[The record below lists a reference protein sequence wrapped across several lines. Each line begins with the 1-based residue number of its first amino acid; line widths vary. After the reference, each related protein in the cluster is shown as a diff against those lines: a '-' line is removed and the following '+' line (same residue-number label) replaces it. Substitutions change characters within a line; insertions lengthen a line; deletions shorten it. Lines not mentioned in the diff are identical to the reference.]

1 MKRFFNTIMII
12 SACMVLAISCKEEDN
27 VVSEFSIDK
36 TEIAIGADGGS
47 ELLEIKGNVKW
58 QGTSESSW
66 LKFSPSNG
74 EGSAICEVL
83 VDSSVVAEPREG
95 VITFMAA
102 GQTSATTVKV
112 MQMGYAKGIF
122 VSEEDRAISVE
133 NSAKLEERFFEVTMM
148 ANVNF
153 DVQVNNL
160 PAEDGT
166 VSDKEWLTYKKETPN
181 YEYGDRPRLLK
192 LHFDWD
198 VNMSETAR
206 TAEVI
211 ITPQETSDTEGDG
224 AVKLIVTQKA
234 APVITDDR
242 AGDSLAILSIY
253 SSMNGL
259 FAWDASEN
267 MRYWKGVELWE
278 TTDKYIKI
286 EADGTIN
293 YSAPVPKELVGR
305 LKSVE
310 FTLFETEESLPY
322 QVKYLKTAESIT
334 FSGNSNTFLKN
345 IVLGNEICDLV
356 KYGNLRKLT
365 VRAYGLVGLPAN
377 FTEFGKTLISL
388 DLSSNNFEVM
398 GKSGSTINGVK
409 VLGIESITRE
419 NFPHLRNLYLNK
431 INRYDTTKD
440 LSAYTDKK
448 DEKLGFRWTTGFGA
462 GFLTPAE
469 GYNNSYFKELLKWE
483 ELECLSLS
491 LNMLD
496 GQLPSDAEVKQLLG
510 ADKVYTESYIQNAAY
525 KDTIS
530 IQDAEKYLLANGG
543 APRVWPKMKS
553 LSLNLNFMTGQLPDW
568 ILYHPY
574 LTFWDPFTMI
584 FQQELSTTAS
594 KAKNTKGEVITTFSN
609 EPTNLS
615 NYGVEDDG
623 ITRKMSYYEMYP
635 KRKPQITD
643 ESEEGN

>member
-1 MKRFFNTIMII
+1 MKRFLNIIMVI
-12 SACMVLAISCKEEDN
+12 SACMVLAVSCKEEDN

-36 TEIAIGADGGS
+36 TEIAVGADGGS

-74 EGSAICEVL
+74 EGAATCEVL

-102 GQTSATTVKV
+102 GQTTATTVKV

-122 VSEEDRAISVE
+122 VSEEDRTISLE

-153 DVQVNNL
+153 DVRVNNL
-160 PAEDGT
+160 PDEDGT
-166 VSDKEWLTYKKETPN
+166 VSDKEWLKYKKETPN
-181 YEYGDRPRLLK
+181 YDYGDRPRLLK

-198 VNMSETAR
+198 VNMAEKAR

-211 ITPQETSDTEGDG
+211 ITPHETSDTEGDG
-224 AVKLIVTQKA
+224 SIKLVVTQKP

-242 AGDSLAILSIY
+242 AGDSLALLSIY
-253 SSMNGL
+253 SSMNSI
-259 FAWDASEN
+259 FTWDASEN

-293 YSAPVPKELVGR
+293 YSAPVPEDLIGR

-310 FTLFETEESLPY
+310 FIAFETKKSLPY

-334 FSGNSNTFLKN
+334 FSGNSNTFLKD
-345 IVLGNEICDLV
+345 IVLGNEICELAQ
-356 KYGNLRKLT
+356 YGHLRNLAI
-365 VRAYGLVGLPAN
+365 RAYGLVGLPEN
-377 FTEFGKTLISL
+377 FTEFGKTLVSL

-419 NFPHLRNLYLNK
+419 NFPYLRSLYLNK

-440 LSAYTDKK
+440 LSAYKGK
-448 DEKLGFRWTTGFGA
+448 DDKLGFRWTTGYGGD
-462 GFLTPAE
+462 GFPGPSD
-469 GYNNSYFKELLKWE
+469 GYDNTYFKELLQWE
-483 ELECLSLS
+483 NLEYLSLS

-496 GQLPSDAEVKQLLG
+496 GELPSDQDLLNLG
-510 ADKVYTESYIQNAAY
+510 IKPYTDVDINNAAN
-525 KDTIS
+525 KDTIE
-530 IQDAEKYLLANGG
+530 DAKKYLIG
-543 APRVWPKMKS
+543 APKVWPRMKK
-553 LSLNLNFMTGQLPDW
+553 LSLNLNFLTGELPDW

-574 LTFWDPFTMI
+574 LSFWDPFTMI
-584 FQQELSTTAS
+584 FQQELSTTSS
-594 KAKNTKGEVITTFSN
+594 KAKNTKGEVITKFSN

-615 NYGVEDDG
+615 NYGG
-623 ITRKMSYYEMYP
+623 KTSYYEMYP

>member
-1 MKRFFNTIMII
+1 MKRFLNIIMVI
-12 SACMVLAISCKEEDN
+12 SACMVLAVSCKEEDN

-36 TEIAIGADGGS
+36 TEIAVGADGGS

-74 EGSAICEVL
+74 EGAATCEVL

-102 GQTSATTVKV
+102 GQTTATTVKV

-122 VSEEDRAISVE
+122 VSEEDRTISLE

-153 DVQVNNL
+153 DVRVNNL
-160 PAEDGT
+160 PDEDGT
-166 VSDKEWLTYKKETPN
+166 VSDKEWLKYKKETPN
-181 YEYGDRPRLLK
+181 YDYGDRPRLLK

-198 VNMSETAR
+198 VNMAEKAR

-211 ITPQETSDTEGDG
+211 ITPHETSDTEGDG
-224 AVKLIVTQKA
+224 SIKLVVTQKP

-242 AGDSLAILSIY
+242 AGDSLALLSIY
-253 SSMNGL
+253 SSMNGI
-259 FAWDASEN
+259 FTWDASEN

-293 YSAPVPKELVGR
+293 YSAPVPEDLIGR

-310 FTLFETEESLPY
+310 FIAFETKKSLPY

-334 FSGNSNTFLKN
+334 FSGNSNTFLKD
-345 IVLGNEICDLV
+345 IVLGNEICELAQ
-356 KYGNLRKLT
+356 YGHLRNLAI
-365 VRAYGLVGLPAN
+365 RAYGLVGLPEN
-377 FTEFGKTLISL
+377 FTEFGKTLVSL

-419 NFPHLRNLYLNK
+419 NFPYLRSLYLNK

-440 LSAYTDKK
+440 LSAYKGK
-448 DEKLGFRWTTGFGA
+448 DDKLGFRWTTGYGGD
-462 GFLTPAE
+462 GFPGPSD
-469 GYNNSYFKELLKWE
+469 GYDNTYFKELLQWE
-483 ELECLSLS
+483 NLEYLSLS

-496 GQLPSDAEVKQLLG
+496 GELPSDKDLLDLG
-510 ADKVYTESYIQNAAY
+510 IKPYTDVDINNAAN
-525 KDTIS
+525 KDTIE
-530 IQDAEKYLLANGG
+530 DAKKYLIG
-543 APRVWPKMKS
+543 APKVWPRMKK
-553 LSLNLNFMTGQLPDW
+553 LSLNLNFLTGELPDW

-574 LTFWDPFTMI
+574 LSFWDPFTMI
-584 FQQELSTTAS
+584 FQQELSTTSS
-594 KAKNTKGEVITTFSN
+594 KAKNTKGEVITKFSN

-615 NYGVEDDG
+615 NYGG
-623 ITRKMSYYEMYP
+623 KTSYYEMYP

>member
-1 MKRFFNTIMII
+1 MKRFLNIIMVI
-12 SACMVLAISCKEEDN
+12 SACMVLAVSCKEEDN

-36 TEIAIGADGGS
+36 TEIAVGADGGS

-74 EGSAICEVL
+74 EGAATCEVL

-102 GQTSATTVKV
+102 GQTTATTVKV
-112 MQMGYAKGIF
+112 MQMGYAKGVF
-122 VSEEDRAISVE
+122 VSEEDRTISVE

-153 DVQVNNL
+153 DVRVNNL

-166 VSDKEWLTYKKETPN
+166 VSDKEWLKYKKETPN
-181 YEYGDRPRLLK
+181 YDYGDRPRLLK
-192 LHFDWD
+192 LHFDWEI
-198 VNMSETAR
+198 NMTEKAR

-224 AVKLIVTQKA
+224 TIKLVVTQKP

-242 AGDSLAILSIY
+242 AGDSLALLSIY
-253 SSMNGL
+253 SSMNGI
-259 FAWDASEN
+259 FTWDASEN
-267 MRYWKGVELWE
+267 MRYWEGVELWE
-278 TTDKYIKI
+278 ATDKYIKLNP
-286 EADGTIN
+286 ADKTID
-293 YSAPVPKELVGR
+293 YSAPVPKELIGR

-310 FTLFETEESLPY
+310 FIAFETKESLPY

-334 FSGNSNTFLKN
+334 FSGNSNTFLKD
-345 IVLGNEICDLV
+345 IVLGNEICELV
-356 KYGNLRKLT
+356 KYGNLRKLAIC
-365 VRAYGLVGLPAN
+365 AYGLVGLPEN
-377 FTEFGKTLISL
+377 FTELGNTLISL
-388 DLSSNNFEVM
+388 DLGSNNFEVM
-398 GKSGSTINGVK
+398 GEGGTTIDGVK
-409 VLGIESITRE
+409 VIGIESITKD
-419 NFPHLRNLYLNK
+419 NFPYLRKLDLTK

-440 LSAYTDKK
+440 LSAYKGK
-448 DEKLGFRWTTGFGA
+448 DDKLGFRWTTGYGGD
-462 GFLTPAE
+462 GFPGPSD
-469 GYNNSYFKELLKWE
+469 GYDNTYFKELLQWE
-483 ELECLSLS
+483 NLEYLSLS

-496 GQLPSDAEVKQLLG
+496 GELPSDQDLLDLG
-510 ADKVYTESYIQNAAY
+510 IEAYTGDDIDNAAN
-525 KDTIS
+525 KDTIGNE
-530 IQDAEKYLLANGG
+530 IARGYLIG
-543 APRVWPKMKS
+543 APKVWPRMKK
-553 LSLNLNFMTGQLPDW
+553 LSLNLNFLNGKLPDW

-574 LTFWDPFTMI
+574 LSFWDPFTMI
-584 FQQELSTTAS
+584 FQQELSTTSS
-594 KAKNTKGEVITTFSN
+594 KAKNTKGEVITKFSN

-615 NYGVEDDG
+615 NYGFEDDG

>member
-1 MKRFFNTIMII
+1 MKRFLNIIMVI
-12 SACMVLAISCKEEDN
+12 SACMVLAVSCKEEDN

-36 TEIAIGADGGS
+36 TEIAVGADGGS

-58 QGTSESSW
+58 QGTSECSW

-74 EGSAICEVL
+74 EGAATCEVL

-102 GQTSATTVKV
+102 GQTTATTVKV

-122 VSEEDRAISVE
+122 VSEEDRTISLE

-153 DVQVNNL
+153 DVRVHNL

-166 VSDKEWLTYKKETPN
+166 VSDKEWLKYKKETPN
-181 YEYGDRPRLLK
+181 YDYGDRPRLLK

-198 VNMSETAR
+198 VNMTEKAR

-211 ITPQETSDTEGDG
+211 ITPHETSDTEGDG
-224 AVKLIVTQKA
+224 SIKLVVTQKP

-242 AGDSLAILSIY
+242 AGDSLALLSIY

-278 TTDKYIKI
+278 ATDKYIKI

-293 YSAPVPKELVGR
+293 YSASVPKDLIGR

-310 FTLFETEESLPY
+310 FIAFETKESLPY

-334 FSGNSNTFLKN
+334 FSGNSNTFLKD
-345 IVLGNEICDLV
+345 IVLGNEICELV
-356 KYGNLRKLT
+356 KYGNLRNLAI
-365 VRAYGLVGLPAN
+365 RAYGLVGLPEN
-377 FTEFGKTLISL
+377 FTEFGKTLVSL
-388 DLSSNNFEVM
+388 DLGSNNFEVM
-398 GKSGSTINGVK
+398 GKGGTTIDGVK
-409 VLGIESITRE
+409 VIGIESITQY
-419 NFPHLRNLYLNK
+419 NFPYLRKLDLTK
-431 INRYDTTKD
+431 VNRYDTTKD
-440 LSAYTDKK
+440 LSAYKGK
-448 DEKLGFRWTTGFGA
+448 DDKLGFRWTTGYGD
-462 GFLTPAE
+462 GFPE
-469 GYNNSYFKELLKWE
+469 PSDGYDNTYFTELLKWE
-483 ELECLSLS
+483 NLEYLSLS

-496 GQLPSDAEVKQLLG
+496 GELPSDQDLLDLG
-510 ADKVYTESYIQNAAY
+510 IEAYTGDDIDNAAN
-525 KDTIS
+525 KDTIGNE
-530 IQDAEKYLLANGG
+530 IARDYLIG
-543 APRVWPKMKS
+543 APKVWPRMKK
-553 LSLNLNFMTGQLPDW
+553 LSLNLNFLNGKLPDW

-574 LTFWDPFTMI
+574 LSFWDPFTMI
-584 FQQELSTTAS
+584 FQQELSTTSS
-594 KAKNTKGEVITTFSN
+594 KAKNTKGEVITKFIN

-615 NYGVEDDG
+615 NYGLDEDG
-623 ITRKMSYYEMYP
+623 KPKTSYYEMYP
-635 KRKPQITD
+635 LRKPQITD

>member
-1 MKRFFNTIMII
+1 MKRFLNIIMVI
-12 SACMVLAISCKEEDN
+12 SACMVLAVSCKEEDN

-36 TEIAIGADGGS
+36 TEIAVGADGGS

-58 QGTSESSW
+58 QGTSECSW

-74 EGSAICEVL
+74 EGAATCEVL

-102 GQTSATTVKV
+102 GQTTATTVKV

-122 VSEEDRAISVE
+122 VSEEDRTISVE

-153 DVQVNNL
+153 DVRVNNL

-166 VSDKEWLTYKKETPN
+166 VSDKEWLKYKKETPN
-181 YEYGDRPRLLK
+181 YDYGDRPRLLK
-192 LHFDWD
+192 LHFDWEI
-198 VNMSETAR
+198 NMTEKAR

-224 AVKLIVTQKA
+224 TIKLVVTQKP

-242 AGDSLAILSIY
+242 AGDSLALLSIY
-253 SSMNGL
+253 SSMNGI
-259 FAWDASEN
+259 FTWDASEN

-278 TTDKYIKI
+278 ATDKCIKI
-286 EADGTIN
+286 EANGTIN
-293 YSAPVPKELVGR
+293 YSAPVSEDLIGR

-310 FTLFETEESLPY
+310 FIAFETKESLPY

-334 FSGNSNTFLKN
+334 FSGNSNTFLKD
-345 IVLGNEICDLV
+345 IVLGNEICELAE
-356 KYGNLRKLT
+356 YGNLRNLAI
-365 VRAYGLVGLPAN
+365 RAYGLVGLPEN
-377 FTEFGKTLISL
+377 FTEFGKTLVSL

-409 VLGIESITRE
+409 VLGIESITRK
-419 NFPHLRNLYLNK
+419 NFPHLRSLYLNK

-440 LSAYTDKK
+440 LSAYKGK
-448 DEKLGFRWTTGFGA
+448 DDKLGFRWTTGYGGDEFPG
-462 GFLTPAE
+462 PSD
-469 GYNNSYFKELLKWE
+469 GYDNTYFKELLQWE
-483 ELECLSLS
+483 NLEYLSLS

-496 GQLPSDAEVKQLLG
+496 GELPLDQDLLDLG
-510 ADKVYTESYIQNAAY
+510 IKPYTDVDIENAAN
-525 KDTIS
+525 KDTIE
-530 IQDAEKYLLANGG
+530 DAKEYLIG
-543 APRVWPKMKS
+543 APKVWPRMKK
-553 LSLNLNFMTGQLPDW
+553 LSLNLNFMTGKLPDW

-574 LTFWDPFTMI
+574 LSFWDPFTMI
-584 FQQELSTTAS
+584 FQQELSTTSS
-594 KAKNTKGEVITTFSN
+594 KAKNTKGEVITKFSN

-615 NYGVEDDG
+615 NYGFEDDG
-623 ITRKMSYYEMYP
+623 ITRKKSYYEMYP

>member
-1 MKRFFNTIMII
+1 MKRFLNIIMVI
-12 SACMVLAISCKEEDN
+12 SACMVLAVSCKEEDN

-36 TEIAIGADGGS
+36 TEIAVGADGGS

-74 EGSAICEVL
+74 EGAATCEVL

-102 GQTSATTVKV
+102 GQTTATTVKV

-122 VSEEDRAISVE
+122 VSEEDRTISLE

-153 DVQVNNL
+153 DVRVNNL
-160 PAEDGT
+160 PDEDGT
-166 VSDKEWLTYKKETPN
+166 VSDKEWLKYKKETPN
-181 YEYGDRPRLLK
+181 YDYGDRPRLLK

-198 VNMSETAR
+198 VNMAEKAR

-211 ITPQETSDTEGDG
+211 ITPHETSDTEGDG
-224 AVKLIVTQKA
+224 SIKLVVTQKP

-242 AGDSLAILSIY
+242 AGDSLALLSIY
-253 SSMNGL
+253 SSMNGI
-259 FAWDASEN
+259 FTWDASEN

-293 YSAPVPKELVGR
+293 YSAPVPEDLIGR

-310 FTLFETEESLPY
+310 FIAFETKESLPC

-356 KYGNLRKLT
+356 KYGNLRNLAIC
-365 VRAYGLVGLPAN
+365 AYGLVGLPEN
-377 FTEFGKTLISL
+377 FTELGNTLISL
-388 DLSSNNFEVM
+388 DLGSNNFEVM
-398 GKSGSTINGVK
+398 GKGGTTIDGVK
-409 VLGIESITRE
+409 VIGIESITQD
-419 NFPHLRNLYLNK
+419 NFPYLRKLDLTK

-440 LSAYTDKK
+440 LSAYKGK
-448 DEKLGFRWTTGFGA
+448 DDKLGFRWTTGYGD
-462 GFLTPAE
+462 GFPE
-469 GYNNSYFKELLKWE
+469 PSDGYDNTYFTELLKWE
-483 ELECLSLS
+483 NLEYLSLS

-496 GQLPSDAEVKQLLG
+496 GELPSDQDLLDLG
-510 ADKVYTESYIQNAAY
+510 IEAYTDIDIKNAAN
-525 KDTIS
+525 KDTIE
-530 IQDAEKYLLANGG
+530 DAKTYLIG
-543 APRVWPKMKS
+543 APKVWPRMKK
-553 LSLNLNFMTGQLPDW
+553 LSLNLNFLNGKLPDW

-574 LTFWDPFTMI
+574 LSFWDPFTMI

-594 KAKNTKGEVITTFSN
+594 KAKNTKGEVITKFSN

-615 NYGVEDDG
+615 NYGFEDDG

>member
-1 MKRFFNTIMII
+1 MKRFLNIIMVI
-12 SACMVLAISCKEEDN
+12 SACMVLAVSCKEEDN

-36 TEIAIGADGGS
+36 TEIAVGADGGS

-74 EGSAICEVL
+74 EGAATCEVL

-102 GQTSATTVKV
+102 GQTTATTVKV

-122 VSEEDRAISVE
+122 VSEEDRTISVE

-153 DVQVNNL
+153 DVRVNNL

-166 VSDKEWLTYKKETPN
+166 VSDKEWLKYKKETPN
-181 YEYGDRPRLLK
+181 YDYGDRPRLLK
-192 LHFDWD
+192 LHFDWEI
-198 VNMSETAR
+198 NMTEKAR

-224 AVKLIVTQKA
+224 TIKLVVTQKP

-242 AGDSLAILSIY
+242 AGDSLALLSIY
-253 SSMNGL
+253 SSMNGI
-259 FAWDASEN
+259 FTWDASEN

-278 TTDKYIKI
+278 ATDKYIKI

-293 YSAPVPKELVGR
+293 YSAPVPEDLIGR

-310 FTLFETEESLPY
+310 FIAFETKESLPY

-334 FSGNSNTFLKN
+334 FSGNSNTFLKD
-345 IVLGNEICDLV
+345 IVLGNEICELAQ
-356 KYGNLRKLT
+356 YGHLRNLAI
-365 VRAYGLVGLPAN
+365 RAYGLVGLPEN
-377 FTEFGKTLISL
+377 FTEFGKTLVSL

-419 NFPHLRNLYLNK
+419 NFPHLRSLYLNK

-440 LSAYTDKK
+440 LSAYKGK
-448 DEKLGFRWTTGFGA
+448 DDKLGFRWTTGYGGD
-462 GFLTPAE
+462 GFPGPSD
-469 GYNNSYFKELLKWE
+469 GYDNTYFKELLQWE
-483 ELECLSLS
+483 NLEYLSLS

-496 GQLPSDAEVKQLLG
+496 GELPSDQDLLDLG
-510 ADKVYTESYIQNAAY
+510 IKPYTDVDINNAAN
-525 KDTIS
+525 KDTIE
-530 IQDAEKYLLANGG
+530 DAKEYLLKDGG
-543 APRVWPKMKS
+543 APKVWPRMKK
-553 LSLNLNFMTGQLPDW
+553 LSLNLNFMTGKLPDW

-574 LTFWDPFTMI
+574 LSFWDPFTMI
-584 FQQELSTTAS
+584 FQQELSTTSS
-594 KAKNTKGEVITTFSN
+594 KAKNTKGEVITKFSN

-615 NYGVEDDG
+615 NYGFEDNG
-623 ITRKMSYYEMYP
+623 ITRKKSYYEMYP

>member
-1 MKRFFNTIMII
+1 MKRFLNIIMVI
-12 SACMVLAISCKEEDN
+12 SACMVLAVSCKEEDN

-36 TEIAIGADGGS
+36 TEIAVGADGGS

-58 QGTSESSW
+58 QGTSECSW

-74 EGSAICEVL
+74 EGAATCEVL

-102 GQTSATTVKV
+102 GQTTATTVKV

-122 VSEEDRAISVE
+122 VSEEDRTISVE

-153 DVQVNNL
+153 DVRVNNL

-166 VSDKEWLTYKKETPN
+166 VSDKEWLKYKKETPN
-181 YEYGDRPRLLK
+181 YDYGDRPRLLK
-192 LHFDWD
+192 LHFDWEI
-198 VNMSETAR
+198 NMTEKAR

-211 ITPQETSDTEGDG
+211 ITPQETSDTEGNG
-224 AVKLIVTQKA
+224 AIKLVVTQKP

-242 AGDSLAILSIY
+242 AGDSLALLSIY
-253 SSMNGL
+253 SSMNGI
-259 FAWDASEN
+259 FTWDASEN

-278 TTDKYIKI
+278 ATDKYIEI
-286 EADGTIN
+286 EEDGTIN
-293 YSAPVPKELVGR
+293 YSASVPKDLIGR

-310 FTLFETEESLPY
+310 FIAFETKDSLPY

-334 FSGNSNTFLKN
+334 FSGNSNTFLKD
-345 IVLGNEICDLV
+345 IVLGNEICELV
-356 KYGNLRKLT
+356 KYGHLRNLAI
-365 VRAYGLVGLPAN
+365 RAYGLVGLPEN
-377 FTEFGKTLISL
+377 FTEFGKTLVSL

-409 VLGIESITRE
+409 VLGIESITQE
-419 NFPHLRNLYLNK
+419 NFPHLRSLYLNK

-440 LSAYTDKK
+440 LSAYKRK
-448 DEKLGFRWTTGFGA
+448 DDKLGFRWTTGYGGD
-462 GFLTPAE
+462 GFPGPSD
-469 GYNNSYFKELLKWE
+469 GYDNTYFKELLQWE
-483 ELECLSLS
+483 NLEYLSLS

-496 GQLPSDAEVKQLLG
+496 GELPSDQDLLDLGIEPYEAE
-510 ADKVYTESYIQNAAY
+510 DINNAANE
-525 KDTIS
+525 DTIGNE
-530 IQDAEKYLLANGG
+530 IARDYLIG
-543 APRVWPKMKS
+543 APKVWPRMKK
-553 LSLNLNFMTGQLPDW
+553 LSLNLNFMTGKLPDW

-574 LTFWDPFTMI
+574 LSFWDPFTMI
-584 FQQELSTTAS
+584 FQQELSTTSS
-594 KAKNTKGEVITTFSN
+594 KAKNTKGEVITKFSN

-615 NYGVEDDG
+615 NYGLDEEG
-623 ITRKMSYYEMYP
+623 KPKTSYYEMYP
-635 KRKPQITD
+635 LRKPQITD

>member
-1 MKRFFNTIMII
+1 MKRFLNIIMVI
-12 SACMVLAISCKEEDN
+12 SACMVLAVSCKEEDN

-36 TEIAIGADGGS
+36 TEIAVGADGGS

-74 EGSAICEVL
+74 EGAATCEVL

-102 GQTSATTVKV
+102 GQTTATTVKV
-112 MQMGYAKGIF
+112 MQMGYAKGVF
-122 VSEEDRAISVE
+122 VSEEDRTISVE

-153 DVQVNNL
+153 DVRVNNL

-166 VSDKEWLTYKKETPN
+166 VSDKEWLKYKKETPN
-181 YEYGDRPRLLK
+181 YDYGDRPRLLK
-192 LHFDWD
+192 LHFDWEI
-198 VNMSETAR
+198 NMTEKAR

-224 AVKLIVTQKA
+224 TIKLVVTQKP

-242 AGDSLAILSIY
+242 AGDSLALLSIY
-253 SSMNGL
+253 SSMNGI
-259 FAWDASEN
+259 FTWDASEN

-278 TTDKYIKI
+278 ATDKYI
-286 EADGTIN
+286 ELNPADGTIN
-293 YSAPVPKELVGR
+293 YSAPVPEDLIGR

-310 FTLFETEESLPY
+310 FIAFETKKSLPY

-334 FSGNSNTFLKN
+334 FSGNSNTFLKD
-345 IVLGNEICDLV
+345 IVLGNEICELV
-356 KYGNLRKLT
+356 QYGHLRNLAI
-365 VRAYGLVGLPAN
+365 RAYGLVGLPEN
-377 FTEFGKTLISL
+377 FTEFGKTLVSL

-419 NFPHLRNLYLNK
+419 NFPYLRNLYLNK

-440 LSAYTDKK
+440 LSAYKGK
-448 DEKLGFRWTTGFGA
+448 DDKLGFRWTTGYGGD
-462 GFLTPAE
+462 GFPGPSD
-469 GYNNSYFKELLKWE
+469 GYDNTYFKELLQWE
-483 ELECLSLS
+483 NLEYLSLS

-496 GQLPSDAEVKQLLG
+496 GELPSDEELRQLLG
-510 ADKVYTESYIQNAAY
+510 DKVVYEEADIAEY
-525 KDTIS
+525 KDSIS
-530 IQDAEKYLLANGG
+530 IEDANKYLLKDGG
-543 APRVWPKMKS
+543 APKVWPRMKK
-553 LSLNLNFMTGQLPDW
+553 LSLNLNFMTGKLPDW

-574 LTFWDPFTMI
+574 LSFWDPFTMI
-584 FQQELSTTAS
+584 FQQELSTTSS
-594 KAKNTKGEVITTFSN
+594 KAKNTKGEVITKFSN

-615 NYGVEDDG
+615 NYGFEDDG

>member
-1 MKRFFNTIMII
+1 MKRFLNIIMVI
-12 SACMVLAISCKEEDN
+12 SACMVLAVSCKEEDN

-36 TEIAIGADGGS
+36 TEIAVGADGGS

-74 EGSAICEVL
+74 EGAATCEVL

-102 GQTSATTVKV
+102 GQTTATTVKV

-122 VSEEDRAISVE
+122 VSEEDRTISLE

-153 DVQVNNL
+153 DVRVNNL
-160 PAEDGT
+160 PDEDGT
-166 VSDKEWLTYKKETPN
+166 VSDKEWLKYKKETPN
-181 YEYGDRPRLLK
+181 YDYGDRPRLLK

-198 VNMSETAR
+198 VNMAEKAR

-211 ITPQETSDTEGDG
+211 ITPHETSDTEGDG
-224 AVKLIVTQKA
+224 SIKLVVTQKP

-242 AGDSLAILSIY
+242 AGDSLALLSIY

-278 TTDKYIKI
+278 ATDKYIKI

-293 YSAPVPKELVGR
+293 YSASVPKDLIGR

-310 FTLFETEESLPY
+310 FIAFETKESLPY

-334 FSGNSNTFLKN
+334 FSGNSNTFLKD
-345 IVLGNEICDLV
+345 IVLGNEICELV
-356 KYGNLRKLT
+356 KYGNLRKLAI
-365 VRAYGLVGLPAN
+365 RAYGLVGLPEN
-377 FTEFGKTLISL
+377 FTELGNTLISL
-388 DLSSNNFEVM
+388 DLGSNNFEVM
-398 GKSGSTINGVK
+398 GEAGTTIDGVK
-409 VLGIESITRE
+409 VIGIESITQD
-419 NFPHLRNLYLNK
+419 NFPYLRKLDLTK
-431 INRYDTTKD
+431 VNRYDTTKD
-440 LSAYTDKK
+440 LSAYKGK
-448 DEKLGFRWTTGFGA
+448 DDKLGFRWTTGYGD
-462 GFLTPAE
+462 GFPKSAD
-469 GYNNSYFKELLKWE
+469 GYNDTYFKKLLQWE
-483 ELECLSLS
+483 NLEYLSLS

-496 GQLPSDAEVKQLLG
+496 GELPSDQDLLDLG
-510 ADKVYTESYIQNAAY
+510 IKPYTEDDINNAAN
-525 KDTIS
+525 KDTIGNE
-530 IQDAEKYLLANGG
+530 IARGYLIG
-543 APRVWPKMKS
+543 APKVWPRMKK
-553 LSLNLNFMTGQLPDW
+553 LSLNLNFMNGKLPDW

-574 LTFWDPFTMI
+574 LSFWDPFTMI
-584 FQQELSTTAS
+584 FQQELSTTSS
-594 KAKNTKGEVITTFSN
+594 KAKNTKGEVITKFSN

-615 NYGVEDDG
+615 NYGEG
-623 ITRKMSYYEMYP
+623 KTSYYEMYP

>member
-1 MKRFFNTIMII
+1 MKRFLNIIMVI
-12 SACMVLAISCKEEDN
+12 SACMVLAVSCKEEDN

-36 TEIAIGADGGS
+36 TEIAVGADGGS

-74 EGSAICEVL
+74 EGAATCEVL

-102 GQTSATTVKV
+102 GQTTATTVKV

-122 VSEEDRAISVE
+122 VSEEDRTISLE

-153 DVQVNNL
+153 DVRVNNL
-160 PAEDGT
+160 PDEDGT
-166 VSDKEWLTYKKETPN
+166 VSDKEWLKYKKETPN
-181 YEYGDRPRLLK
+181 YDYGDRPRLLK

-198 VNMSETAR
+198 VNMAEKAR

-211 ITPQETSDTEGDG
+211 ITPHETSDTEGDG
-224 AVKLIVTQKA
+224 SIKLVVTQKP

-242 AGDSLAILSIY
+242 AGDSLALLSIY
-253 SSMNGL
+253 SSMNGI
-259 FAWDASEN
+259 FTWDASEN

-293 YSAPVPKELVGR
+293 YSAPVPEDLIGR

-310 FTLFETEESLPY
+310 FIAFETKESLPY

-356 KYGNLRKLT
+356 KYGNLRNLAIC
-365 VRAYGLVGLPAN
+365 AYGLVGLPEN
-377 FTEFGKTLISL
+377 FTEFGKTLVSL
-388 DLSSNNFEVM
+388 DLGSNNFEVM
-398 GKSGSTINGVK
+398 GKGGTTIDGVK
-409 VLGIESITRE
+409 VIGIESITQD
-419 NFPHLRNLYLNK
+419 NFPYLRKLDLTK

-440 LSAYTDKK
+440 LSAYKGK
-448 DEKLGFRWTTGFGA
+448 DDKLGFRWTTGYGD
-462 GFLTPAE
+462 GFPE
-469 GYNNSYFKELLKWE
+469 PSDGYDNTYFTELLKWE
-483 ELECLSLS
+483 NLEYLSLS

-496 GQLPSDAEVKQLLG
+496 GELPSDQDLLDLG
-510 ADKVYTESYIQNAAY
+510 IEAYTDIDIKNAAN
-525 KDTIS
+525 KDTIE
-530 IQDAEKYLLANGG
+530 DAKTYLIG
-543 APRVWPKMKS
+543 APKVWPRMKK
-553 LSLNLNFMTGQLPDW
+553 LSLNLNFLNGKLPDW

-574 LTFWDPFTMI
+574 LSFWDPFTMI

-594 KAKNTKGEVITTFSN
+594 KAKNTKGEVITKFSN

-615 NYGVEDDG
+615 NYGFEDDG

>member
-1 MKRFFNTIMII
+1 MKRFLNIIMVI
-12 SACMVLAISCKEEDN
+12 SACMVLAVSCKEEDN

-36 TEIAIGADGGS
+36 TEIAVGADGGS

-58 QGTSESSW
+58 QGTSECSW

-74 EGSAICEVL
+74 EGAATCEVL

-102 GQTSATTVKV
+102 GQTTATTVKV
-112 MQMGYAKGIF
+112 MQMGYAKGVF
-122 VSEEDRAISVE
+122 VSEEDRTISVE

-153 DVQVNNL
+153 DVRVNNL

-166 VSDKEWLTYKKETPN
+166 VSDKEWLKYKKETPN
-181 YEYGDRPRLLK
+181 YDYGDRPRLLK
-192 LHFDWD
+192 LHFDWEI
-198 VNMSETAR
+198 NMTEKAR
-206 TAEVI
+206 IAEVI

-224 AVKLIVTQKA
+224 TIKLVVTQKP

-242 AGDSLAILSIY
+242 AGDSLALLSIY
-253 SSMNGL
+253 SSMNGI
-259 FAWDASEN
+259 FTWDASEN

-278 TTDKYIKI
+278 ATDKYIEI
-286 EADGTIN
+286 EEDGTIN
-293 YSAPVPKELVGR
+293 YSASVPKDLIGR

-310 FTLFETEESLPY
+310 FIAFETKESLPY

-334 FSGNSNTFLKN
+334 FSGNSNTFLKD
-345 IVLGNEICDLV
+345 IVLGNEICELAQ
-356 KYGNLRKLT
+356 YGHLRNLAI
-365 VRAYGLVGLPAN
+365 RAYGLVGLPEN
-377 FTEFGKTLISL
+377 FTEFGKTLVSL

-419 NFPHLRNLYLNK
+419 NFPHLRSLYLNK

-440 LSAYTDKK
+440 LSAYKGK
-448 DEKLGFRWTTGFGA
+448 DDKLGFRWTTGYGGD
-462 GFLTPAE
+462 GFPGPSD
-469 GYNNSYFKELLKWE
+469 GYDNTYFKELLQWE
-483 ELECLSLS
+483 NLEYLSLS

-496 GQLPSDAEVKQLLG
+496 GELPSDQDLLDLG
-510 ADKVYTESYIQNAAY
+510 IKPYTDVDINNAAN
-525 KDTIS
+525 KDTIGNE
-530 IQDAEKYLLANGG
+530 IARGYLIG
-543 APRVWPKMKS
+543 APKVWPRMKK
-553 LSLNLNFMTGQLPDW
+553 LSLNLNFMTGKLPDW

-574 LTFWDPFTMI
+574 LSFWDPFTMI
-584 FQQELSTTAS
+584 FQQELSTTSS
-594 KAKNTKGEVITTFSN
+594 KAKNTKGEVITKFSN

-615 NYGVEDDG
+615 NYGFEDDG
-623 ITRKMSYYEMYP
+623 ITRKKSYYEMYP

>member
-1 MKRFFNTIMII
+1 MKRFLNIIMVI
-12 SACMVLAISCKEEDN
+12 SACMVLAVSCKEEDN

-36 TEIAIGADGGS
+36 TEIAVGADGGS

-74 EGSAICEVL
+74 EGAATCEVL

-102 GQTSATTVKV
+102 GQTTATTVKV
-112 MQMGYAKGIF
+112 MQMGYAKGVF
-122 VSEEDRAISVE
+122 VSEEDRTISVE

-153 DVQVNNL
+153 DVRVNNL

-166 VSDKEWLTYKKETPN
+166 VSDKEWLKYKKETPN
-181 YEYGDRPRLLK
+181 YDYGDRPRLLK
-192 LHFDWD
+192 LHFDWEI
-198 VNMSETAR
+198 NMTEKAR

-224 AVKLIVTQKA
+224 TIKLVVTQKP

-242 AGDSLAILSIY
+242 AGDSLALLSIY
-253 SSMNGL
+253 SSMNGI
-259 FAWDASEN
+259 FTWDASEN

-278 TTDKYIKI
+278 ATDKYIKLNP
-286 EADGTIN
+286 DKTID
-293 YSAPVPKELVGR
+293 YSAPVPEDLIGR

-310 FTLFETEESLPY
+310 FIAFETKESLPY

-334 FSGNSNTFLKN
+334 FSGNSNTFLKD
-345 IVLGNEICDLV
+345 IVLGNEICELV
-356 KYGNLRKLT
+356 KYGNLRNLAI
-365 VRAYGLVGLPAN
+365 RAYGLVGLPEN
-377 FTEFGKTLISL
+377 FTEFGKTLVSL

-419 NFPHLRNLYLNK
+419 NFPYLRSLYLNK

-440 LSAYTDKK
+440 LSAYKGK
-448 DEKLGFRWTTGFGA
+448 DDKLGFRWTTGYGGD
-462 GFLTPAE
+462 GFPGPSD
-469 GYNNSYFKELLKWE
+469 GYDNTYFKELLQWE
-483 ELECLSLS
+483 NLENLSLS

-496 GQLPSDAEVKQLLG
+496 GELPSDKELRQLLG
-510 ADKVYTESYIQNAAY
+510 DKVVYEEADIAEY
-525 KDTIS
+525 KDSIS
-530 IQDAEKYLLANGG
+530 IEDANKYLLKDGG
-543 APRVWPKMKS
+543 APKVWPRMKK
-553 LSLNLNFMTGQLPDW
+553 LSLNLNFMTGKLPDW

-574 LTFWDPFTMI
+574 LSFWDPFTMI
-584 FQQELSTTAS
+584 FQQELSTTSS
-594 KAKNTKGEVITTFSN
+594 KAKNTKGEVITKFSN

-615 NYGVEDDG
+615 NYGFEDDG

>member
-1 MKRFFNTIMII
+1 MKRFLNIIMVI
-12 SACMVLAISCKEEDN
+12 SACMVLAVSCKEEDN

-36 TEIAIGADGGS
+36 TEIAVGADGGS

-74 EGSAICEVL
+74 EGAATCEVL

-102 GQTSATTVKV
+102 GQTTATTVKV

-122 VSEEDRAISVE
+122 VSEEDRTISLE

-153 DVQVNNL
+153 DVRVNNL
-160 PAEDGT
+160 PDEDGT
-166 VSDKEWLTYKKETPN
+166 VSDKEWLKYKKETPN
-181 YEYGDRPRLLK
+181 YDYGDRPRLLK

-198 VNMSETAR
+198 VNMAEKAR

-211 ITPQETSDTEGDG
+211 ITPHETSDTEGDG
-224 AVKLIVTQKA
+224 SIKLVVTQKP

-242 AGDSLAILSIY
+242 AGDSLALLSIY
-253 SSMNGL
+253 SSMNGI
-259 FAWDASEN
+259 FTWDASEN

-293 YSAPVPKELVGR
+293 YSAPVPEDLIGR

-310 FTLFETEESLPY
+310 FIAFETKESLPY

-356 KYGNLRKLT
+356 KYGNLRNLAIC
-365 VRAYGLVGLPAN
+365 AYGLVGLPEN
-377 FTEFGKTLISL
+377 FTELGNTLISL
-388 DLSSNNFEVM
+388 DLGSNNFEVM
-398 GKSGSTINGVK
+398 GKGGTTIDGVK
-409 VLGIESITRE
+409 VIGIESITQD
-419 NFPHLRNLYLNK
+419 NFPYLRKLDLTK

-440 LSAYTDKK
+440 LSAYKGK
-448 DEKLGFRWTTGFGA
+448 DDKLGFRWTTGYGD
-462 GFLTPAE
+462 GFPE
-469 GYNNSYFKELLKWE
+469 PSDGYDNTYFTELLKWE
-483 ELECLSLS
+483 NLEYLSLS

-496 GQLPSDAEVKQLLG
+496 GELPSDQDLLDLG
-510 ADKVYTESYIQNAAY
+510 IEAYTDIDIKNAAN
-525 KDTIS
+525 KDTIE
-530 IQDAEKYLLANGG
+530 DAKTYLIG
-543 APRVWPKMKS
+543 APKVWPRMKK
-553 LSLNLNFMTGQLPDW
+553 LSLNLNFLNGKLPDW

-574 LTFWDPFTMI
+574 LSFWDPFTMI

-594 KAKNTKGEVITTFSN
+594 KAKNTKGEVITKFSI

-615 NYGVEDDG
+615 NYGFEDDG

>member
-1 MKRFFNTIMII
+1 MKRFLNIIMVI
-12 SACMVLAISCKEEDN
+12 SACMVLAVSCKEEDN

-36 TEIAIGADGGS
+36 TEIAVGADGGS

-74 EGSAICEVL
+74 EGAATCEVL

-102 GQTSATTVKV
+102 GQTTATTVKV

-122 VSEEDRAISVE
+122 VSEEDRTISVE

-153 DVQVNNL
+153 DVRVNNL

-166 VSDKEWLTYKKETPN
+166 VSDKEWLKYKKETPN
-181 YEYGDRPRLLK
+181 YDYGDRPRLLK
-192 LHFDWD
+192 LHFDWEI
-198 VNMSETAR
+198 NMTEKAR

-224 AVKLIVTQKA
+224 TIKLVVTQKP

-242 AGDSLAILSIY
+242 AGDSLALLSIY
-253 SSMNGL
+253 SSMNGI
-259 FAWDASEN
+259 FTWDASEN
-267 MRYWKGVELWE
+267 MRYWEGVELWE
-278 TTDKYIKI
+278 ATDKYI

-293 YSAPVPKELVGR
+293 YPVPEYLIGR

-310 FTLFETEESLPY
+310 FIAFETKESLPY

-334 FSGNSNTFLKN
+334 FSGNSNTFLKD
-345 IVLGNEICDLV
+345 IVLGNEICELAQ
-356 KYGNLRKLT
+356 YGNLRNLAI
-365 VRAYGLVGLPAN
+365 RAYGLVGLPEN
-377 FTEFGKTLISL
+377 FTELGNTLISL

-419 NFPHLRNLYLNK
+419 NFKHLRSLYLNK

-440 LSAYTDKK
+440 LSAYKGK
-448 DEKLGFRWTTGFGA
+448 DDKLGFRWTTGYGGD
-462 GFLTPAE
+462 GFPGPSD
-469 GYNNSYFKELLKWE
+469 GYDNTYFKELLQWE
-483 ELECLSLS
+483 NLEYLSLS

-496 GQLPSDAEVKQLLG
+496 GELPSDDELRQLLG
-510 ADKVYTESYIQNAAY
+510 ADKVYTTEYIENAAN
-525 KDTIS
+525 KDTIE
-530 IQDAEKYLLANGG
+530 DAKEYLLKDGG
-543 APRVWPKMKS
+543 APKVWPRMKK
-553 LSLNLNFMTGQLPDW
+553 LSLNLNFMTGKLPDW

-574 LTFWDPFTMI
+574 LSFWDPFTMI
-584 FQQELSTTAS
+584 FQQELSTTSS
-594 KAKNTKGEVITTFSN
+594 KAKNTKGEVITKFSN

-615 NYGVEDDG
+615 NYGFEDDG
-623 ITRKMSYYEMYP
+623 ITRKKSYYEMYP

>member
-1 MKRFFNTIMII
+1 MKRFLNIIMVI
-12 SACMVLAISCKEEDN
+12 SACMVLAVSCKEEDN

-36 TEIAIGADGGS
+36 TEIAVGADGGS

-74 EGSAICEVL
+74 EGAATCEVL

-102 GQTSATTVKV
+102 GQTTATTVKV
-112 MQMGYAKGIF
+112 MQMGYAKGVF
-122 VSEEDRAISVE
+122 VSEEDRTISVE

-153 DVQVNNL
+153 DVRVNNL

-166 VSDKEWLTYKKETPN
+166 VSDKEWLKYKKETPN
-181 YEYGDRPRLLK
+181 YDYGDRPRLLK
-192 LHFDWD
+192 LHFDWEI
-198 VNMSETAR
+198 NMTEKAR

-224 AVKLIVTQKA
+224 TIKLVVTQKP

-242 AGDSLAILSIY
+242 AGDSLALLSIY
-253 SSMNGL
+253 SSMNGI
-259 FAWDASEN
+259 FTWDASEN

-278 TTDKYIKI
+278 ATDKYIKLNP
-286 EADGTIN
+286 DKTID
-293 YSAPVPKELVGR
+293 YSAPVPEYLIGR

-310 FTLFETEESLPY
+310 FIAFETKKSLPY

-334 FSGNSNTFLKN
+334 FSGNSNTFLKD
-345 IVLGNEICDLV
+345 IVLGNEICELAQ
-356 KYGNLRKLT
+356 YGHLRNLAI
-365 VRAYGLVGLPAN
+365 RAYGLVGLPEN
-377 FTEFGKTLISL
+377 FTEFGKTLVSL

-409 VLGIESITRE
+409 VLGIESITQE
-419 NFPHLRNLYLNK
+419 NFPHLRSLYLNK

-440 LSAYTDKK
+440 LSAYKGK
-448 DEKLGFRWTTGFGA
+448 DDKLGFRWTTGYGDEFPG
-462 GFLTPAE
+462 PSD
-469 GYNNSYFKELLKWE
+469 GYDNTYFKELLQWE
-483 ELECLSLS
+483 NLEYLSLS

-496 GQLPSDAEVKQLLG
+496 GELPSDQDLLDLG
-510 ADKVYTESYIQNAAY
+510 IKPYTDVDINNAAN
-525 KDTIS
+525 KDTIEN
-530 IQDAEKYLLANGG
+530 AKEYLLKDGG
-543 APRVWPKMKS
+543 APKVWPRMKK
-553 LSLNLNFMTGQLPDW
+553 LSLNLNFMTGKLPDW

-574 LTFWDPFTMI
+574 LSFWDPFTMI
-584 FQQELSTTAS
+584 FQQELSTTSS
-594 KAKNTKGEVITTFSN
+594 KAKNTKGEVITKFSN

-615 NYGVEDDG
+615 NYGFEDDG
-623 ITRKMSYYEMYP
+623 ITRKKSYYEMYP

>member
-1 MKRFFNTIMII
+1 MKRFLNIIMVI
-12 SACMVLAISCKEEDN
+12 SACMVLAVSCKEEDN

-36 TEIAIGADGGS
+36 TEIAVGADGGS

-74 EGSAICEVL
+74 EGAATCEVL

-102 GQTSATTVKV
+102 GQTTATTVKV

-122 VSEEDRAISVE
+122 VSEEDRTISLE
-133 NSAKLEERFFEVTMM
+133 NSAKLEECFFEVTMM

-153 DVQVNNL
+153 DVRVNNL
-160 PAEDGT
+160 PDEDGT
-166 VSDKEWLTYKKETPN
+166 VSDKEWLKYKKETPN
-181 YEYGDRPRLLK
+181 YDYGDRPRLLK

-198 VNMSETAR
+198 VNMAEKAR

-211 ITPQETSDTEGDG
+211 ITPHETSDTEGDG
-224 AVKLIVTQKA
+224 SIKLVVTQKP

-242 AGDSLAILSIY
+242 AGDSLALLSIY
-253 SSMNGL
+253 SSMNGI
-259 FAWDASEN
+259 FTWDASEN

-293 YSAPVPKELVGR
+293 YSAPVPEDLIGR

-310 FTLFETEESLPY
+310 FIAFETKESLPY

-356 KYGNLRKLT
+356 KYGNLRNLAIC
-365 VRAYGLVGLPAN
+365 AYGLVGLPEN
-377 FTEFGKTLISL
+377 FTELGNTLISL
-388 DLSSNNFEVM
+388 DLGSNNFEVM
-398 GKSGSTINGVK
+398 GKGGTTIDGVK
-409 VLGIESITRE
+409 VIGIESITQD
-419 NFPHLRNLYLNK
+419 NFPYLRKLDLTK

-440 LSAYTDKK
+440 LSAYKGK
-448 DEKLGFRWTTGFGA
+448 DDKLGFRWTTGYGD
-462 GFLTPAE
+462 GFPE
-469 GYNNSYFKELLKWE
+469 PSDGYDNTYFTELLKWE
-483 ELECLSLS
+483 NLEYLSLS

-496 GQLPSDAEVKQLLG
+496 GELPSDQDLLDLG
-510 ADKVYTESYIQNAAY
+510 IEAYTDIDIKNAAN
-525 KDTIS
+525 KDTIE
-530 IQDAEKYLLANGG
+530 DAKTYLIG
-543 APRVWPKMKS
+543 APKVWPRMKK
-553 LSLNLNFMTGQLPDW
+553 LSLNLNFLNGKLPDW

-574 LTFWDPFTMI
+574 LSFWDPFTMI

-594 KAKNTKGEVITTFSN
+594 KAKNTKGEVITKFSN

-615 NYGVEDDG
+615 NYGFEDDG
-623 ITRKMSYYEMYP
+623 ITRKRSYYEMYP

>member
-1 MKRFFNTIMII
+1 MKRFLNIIMVI
-12 SACMVLAISCKEEDN
+12 SACMVLAVSCKEEDN

-36 TEIAIGADGGS
+36 TEIAVGADGGS

-74 EGSAICEVL
+74 EGAATCEVL

-102 GQTSATTVKV
+102 GQTTATTVKV

-122 VSEEDRAISVE
+122 VSEEDRTISVE

-153 DVQVNNL
+153 DVRVNNL

-166 VSDKEWLTYKKETPN
+166 VSDKEWLKYKKETPN
-181 YEYGDRPRLLK
+181 YDYGDRPRLLK
-192 LHFDWD
+192 LHFDWEI
-198 VNMSETAR
+198 NMTEKAR

-224 AVKLIVTQKA
+224 TIKLVVTQKP

-242 AGDSLAILSIY
+242 AGDSLALLSIY
-253 SSMNGL
+253 SSMNGI
-259 FAWDASEN
+259 FTWDASEN

-278 TTDKYIKI
+278 ATDKYIKLNP
-286 EADGTIN
+286 DKTID
-293 YSAPVPKELVGR
+293 YSAPVPENLIGR

-310 FTLFETEESLPY
+310 FIAFETKKSLPY

-334 FSGNSNTFLKN
+334 FSGNSNTFLKD
-345 IVLGNEICDLV
+345 IVLGNEICELAQ
-356 KYGNLRKLT
+356 YGHLRNLAI
-365 VRAYGLVGLPAN
+365 RAYGLVGLPEN
-377 FTEFGKTLISL
+377 FTEFGKTLVSL

-409 VLGIESITRE
+409 VLGIESITQE
-419 NFPHLRNLYLNK
+419 NFPYLRSLYLNK

-448 DEKLGFRWTTGFGA
+448 DEKLGFRWTTGFGK

-483 ELECLSLS
+483 NLEYLSLS

-496 GQLPSDAEVKQLLG
+496 GELPSDQDLLDLGIEPYKAE
-510 ADKVYTESYIQNAAY
+510 DINNAANE
-525 KDTIS
+525 DTIGNE
-530 IQDAEKYLLANGG
+530 IARDYLIG
-543 APRVWPKMKS
+543 APKVWPRMKK
-553 LSLNLNFMTGQLPDW
+553 LSLNLNFMTGKLPDW

-574 LTFWDPFTMI
+574 LSFWDPFTMI
-584 FQQELSTTAS
+584 FQQELSTTSS
-594 KAKNTKGEVITTFSN
+594 KAKNTKGEVITKFSN

-615 NYGVEDDG
+615 NYGLDEYG
-623 ITRKMSYYEMYP
+623 KPKTSYYEMYP

>member
-1 MKRFFNTIMII
+1 MKRFLNIIMVI
-12 SACMVLAISCKEEDN
+12 SACMVLAVSCKEEDN

-36 TEIAIGADGGS
+36 TEIAVGADGGS

-58 QGTSESSW
+58 QGTSECSW

-74 EGSAICEVL
+74 EGAATCEVL

-102 GQTSATTVKV
+102 GQTTATTVKV

-122 VSEEDRAISVE
+122 VSEEDRTISVE

-153 DVQVNNL
+153 DVRVNNL

-166 VSDKEWLTYKKETPN
+166 VSDKEWLKYKKETPN
-181 YEYGDRPRLLK
+181 YDYGDRPRLLK
-192 LHFDWD
+192 LHFDWEI
-198 VNMSETAR
+198 NMTEKAR

-211 ITPQETSDTEGDG
+211 ITPQETSDTEGNG
-224 AVKLIVTQKA
+224 AIKLVVTQKP

-242 AGDSLAILSIY
+242 AGDSLALLSIY
-253 SSMNGL
+253 SSMNGI
-259 FAWDASEN
+259 FTWDASEN

-278 TTDKYIKI
+278 ATDKYI

-293 YSAPVPKELVGR
+293 YSVPEYLIGR

-310 FTLFETEESLPY
+310 FIAFETKESLPY

-334 FSGNSNTFLKN
+334 FSGNSNTFLKD
-345 IVLGNEICDLV
+345 IVLGNEICELAQ
-356 KYGNLRKLT
+356 YGNLRNLAI
-365 VRAYGLVGLPAN
+365 RAYGLVGLPEN
-377 FTEFGKTLISL
+377 FTEFGKTLVSL

-409 VLGIESITRE
+409 VLGIESITQE
-419 NFPHLRNLYLNK
+419 NFPHLRSLYLNK

-440 LSAYTDKK
+440 LSAYKGK
-448 DEKLGFRWTTGFGA
+448 DDKLGFRWTTGYGDEFPGSSD
-462 GFLTPAE
+462 
-469 GYNNSYFKELLKWE
+469 GYDNTYFKELLQWE
-483 ELECLSLS
+483 NLEYLSLS

-496 GQLPSDAEVKQLLG
+496 GELPLDQDLLDLG
-510 ADKVYTESYIQNAAY
+510 IKPYTDVDIENAAN
-525 KDTIS
+525 KDTIE
-530 IQDAEKYLLANGG
+530 DAKEYLIG
-543 APRVWPKMKS
+543 APKVWPRMKK
-553 LSLNLNFMTGQLPDW
+553 LSLNLNFMTGKLPDW

-574 LTFWDPFTMI
+574 LSFWDPFTMI
-584 FQQELSTTAS
+584 FQQELSTTSS
-594 KAKNTKGEVITTFSN
+594 KAKNTKGEVITKFSN

-615 NYGVEDDG
+615 NYGLDEEG
-623 ITRKMSYYEMYP
+623 KPKTSYYEMYP

>member
-1 MKRFFNTIMII
+1 MKRFLNIIMVI
-12 SACMVLAISCKEEDN
+12 SACMVLAVSCKEEDN

-36 TEIAIGADGGS
+36 TEIAVGADGGS

-58 QGTSESSW
+58 QGTSECSW

-74 EGSAICEVL
+74 EGAATCEVL

-102 GQTSATTVKV
+102 GQTTATTVKV
-112 MQMGYAKGIF
+112 MQMGYAKGVF
-122 VSEEDRAISVE
+122 VSEEDRTISVE

-153 DVQVNNL
+153 DVRVNNL

-166 VSDKEWLTYKKETPN
+166 VSDKEWLKYKKETPN
-181 YEYGDRPRLLK
+181 YDYGDRPRLLK
-192 LHFDWD
+192 LHFDWEI
-198 VNMSETAR
+198 NMTEKAR

-224 AVKLIVTQKA
+224 TIKLVVTQKP

-242 AGDSLAILSIY
+242 AGDSLALLSIY
-253 SSMNGL
+253 SSMNGI
-259 FAWDASEN
+259 FTWDASEN
-267 MRYWKGVELWE
+267 MRYWEGVELWE
-278 TTDKYIKI
+278 ATDKCIKI
-286 EADGTIN
+286 EANGTIN
-293 YSAPVPKELVGR
+293 YSAPVSEDLIGR

-310 FTLFETEESLPY
+310 FIAFETKESLPY

-334 FSGNSNTFLKN
+334 FSGNSNTFLKD
-345 IVLGNEICDLV
+345 IVLGNEICELA
-356 KYGNLRKLT
+356 KHGNLRNLAI
-365 VRAYGLVGLPAN
+365 RAYGLVGLPEN
-377 FTEFGKTLISL
+377 FTEFGQTLVSL

-409 VLGIESITRE
+409 VLGIESITQE
-419 NFPHLRNLYLNK
+419 NFPHLRSLYLNK

-440 LSAYTDKK
+440 LSAYKGK
-448 DEKLGFRWTTGFGA
+448 DDKLGFRWTTGYGDEFPG
-462 GFLTPAE
+462 PSD
-469 GYNNSYFKELLKWE
+469 GYDNTYFKELLQWE
-483 ELECLSLS
+483 NLEYLSLS

-496 GQLPSDAEVKQLLG
+496 GELPSDQDLLDLGIEPYKAE
-510 ADKVYTESYIQNAAY
+510 DINNAANE
-525 KDTIS
+525 DTIGNE
-530 IQDAEKYLLANGG
+530 IARDYLIG
-543 APRVWPKMKS
+543 APKVWPRMKK
-553 LSLNLNFMTGQLPDW
+553 LSLNLNFMTGKLPDW

-574 LTFWDPFTMI
+574 LSFWDPFTMI
-584 FQQELSTTAS
+584 FQQELSTTSS
-594 KAKNTKGEVITTFSN
+594 KAKNTKGEVITKFSN

-615 NYGVEDDG
+615 NYGEG
-623 ITRKMSYYEMYP
+623 KTSYYEMYP
-635 KRKPQITD
+635 LRKPQITD

>member
-1 MKRFFNTIMII
+1 MKRFLNIIMVI
-12 SACMVLAISCKEEDN
+12 SACMVLAVSCKEEDN

-36 TEIAIGADGGS
+36 TEIAVGADGGS

-58 QGTSESSW
+58 QGTSECSW

-74 EGSAICEVL
+74 EGAATCEVL

-102 GQTSATTVKV
+102 GQTTATTVKV

-122 VSEEDRAISVE
+122 VSEEDRTISVE

-153 DVQVNNL
+153 DVRVNNL

-166 VSDKEWLTYKKETPN
+166 VSDKEWLKYKKETPN
-181 YEYGDRPRLLK
+181 YDYGDRPRLLK
-192 LHFDWD
+192 LHFDWEI
-198 VNMSETAR
+198 NMTEKAR

-224 AVKLIVTQKA
+224 TIKLVVTQKP

-242 AGDSLAILSIY
+242 AGDSLALLSIY
-253 SSMNGL
+253 SSMNGI
-259 FAWDASEN
+259 FTWDASEN
-267 MRYWKGVELWE
+267 MRYWEGVELWE
-278 TTDKYIKI
+278 ATDKYIEI
-286 EADGTIN
+286 EEDGTIN
-293 YSAPVPKELVGR
+293 YSASVPKDLIGR

-310 FTLFETEESLPY
+310 FIAFETKESLPY

-334 FSGNSNTFLKN
+334 FSGNSNTFLKD
-345 IVLGNEICDLV
+345 IVLGNEICELAQ
-356 KYGNLRKLT
+356 YGHLRNLAI
-365 VRAYGLVGLPAN
+365 RAYGLVGLPEN
-377 FTEFGKTLISL
+377 FTEFGKTLVSL

-448 DEKLGFRWTTGFGA
+448 DEKLGFRWTTGFGK

-510 ADKVYTESYIQNAAY
+510 ADKVYTESYIKNAEY

-530 IQDAEKYLLANGG
+530 IQDAEKYLLAKGG

-553 LSLNLNFMTGQLPDW
+553 LSLNLNFLTGELPDW

-574 LTFWDPFTMI
+574 LSFWDPFTMI
-584 FQQELSTTAS
+584 FQQELSTTSS
-594 KAKNTKGEVITTFSN
+594 KAKNTKGEVITKFSN

-615 NYGVEDDG
+615 NYGEG
-623 ITRKMSYYEMYP
+623 KTSYYEMYP
-635 KRKPQITD
+635 LRTPQITD
-643 ESEEGN
+643 DSEEGN

>member
-1 MKRFFNTIMII
+1 MKRFLNIIMVI
-12 SACMVLAISCKEEDN
+12 SACMVLAVSCKEEDN

-36 TEIAIGADGGS
+36 TEIAVGADGGS

-74 EGSAICEVL
+74 EGAATCEVL

-102 GQTSATTVKV
+102 GQTTATTVKV
-112 MQMGYAKGIF
+112 MQMGYAKGVF
-122 VSEEDRAISVE
+122 VSEEDRTISVE

-153 DVQVNNL
+153 DVRVNNL

-166 VSDKEWLTYKKETPN
+166 VSDKEWLKYKKETPN
-181 YEYGDRPRLLK
+181 YDYGDRPRLLK
-192 LHFDWD
+192 LHFDWEI
-198 VNMSETAR
+198 NMTEKAR

-224 AVKLIVTQKA
+224 TIKLVVTQKP

-242 AGDSLAILSIY
+242 AGDSLALLSIY
-253 SSMNGL
+253 SSMNGI
-259 FAWDASEN
+259 FTWDASEN

-278 TTDKYIKI
+278 ATDKYIKI
-286 EADGTIN
+286 EKDGTIN
-293 YSAPVPKELVGR
+293 YSAPVPEDLIGR

-310 FTLFETEESLPY
+310 FIAFETKESLPY

-334 FSGNSNTFLKN
+334 FSGNSNTFLKD
-345 IVLGNEICDLV
+345 IVLGNEICELA
-356 KYGNLRKLT
+356 KHGHLRNLAI
-365 VRAYGLVGLPAN
+365 RAYGLVGLPEN
-377 FTEFGKTLISL
+377 FTEFGKTLVSL

-419 NFPHLRNLYLNK
+419 NFKHLRSLYLNK

-440 LSAYTDKK
+440 LSAYKGK
-448 DEKLGFRWTTGFGA
+448 DDKLGFRWTTGYGGD
-462 GFLTPAE
+462 GFPGPSD
-469 GYNNSYFKELLKWE
+469 GYDNTYFKELLQWE
-483 ELECLSLS
+483 NLEYLSLS

-496 GQLPSDAEVKQLLG
+496 GELPSDQDLLDLGIEPYTQSDIENAE
-510 ADKVYTESYIQNAAY
+510 Y
-525 KDTIS
+525 KDSIS
-530 IQDAEKYLLANGG
+530 IEDANKYLLKGGG
-543 APRVWPKMKS
+543 APKVWPRMKK
-553 LSLNLNFMTGQLPDW
+553 LSLNLNFMTGKLPDW

-574 LTFWDPFTMI
+574 LSFWDPFTMI
-584 FQQELSTTAS
+584 FQQELSTTSS
-594 KAKNTKGEVITTFSN
+594 KAKNTKGEVITKFSN

-615 NYGVEDDG
+615 NYGFKDDG

>member
-1 MKRFFNTIMII
+1 MKRFLNIIMVI
-12 SACMVLAISCKEEDN
+12 SACMVLAVSCKEEDN

-36 TEIAIGADGGS
+36 TEIAVGADGGS

-58 QGTSESSW
+58 QGTSECSW

-74 EGSAICEVL
+74 EGAATCEVL

-102 GQTSATTVKV
+102 GQTTATTVKV

-122 VSEEDRAISVE
+122 VSEEDRTISVE

-153 DVQVNNL
+153 DVRVNNL

-166 VSDKEWLTYKKETPN
+166 VSDKEWLKYKKETPN
-181 YEYGDRPRLLK
+181 YDYGDRPRLLK
-192 LHFDWD
+192 LHFDWEI
-198 VNMSETAR
+198 NMTEKAR

-224 AVKLIVTQKA
+224 TIKLVVTQKP

-242 AGDSLAILSIY
+242 AGDSLALLSIY
-253 SSMNGL
+253 SSMNGI
-259 FAWDASEN
+259 FTWDASKN
-267 MRYWKGVELWE
+267 MRYWEGVELWE
-278 TTDKYIKI
+278 ATDKCIKI
-286 EADGTIN
+286 EANGTIN
-293 YSAPVPKELVGR
+293 YSAPVSEDLIGR

-310 FTLFETEESLPY
+310 FIAFETKESLPY

-334 FSGNSNTFLKN
+334 FSGNSNTFLKD
-345 IVLGNEICDLV
+345 IVLGNEICELAE
-356 KYGNLRKLT
+356 YGNLRNLAI
-365 VRAYGLVGLPAN
+365 RAYGLVGLPEN
-377 FTEFGKTLISL
+377 FTEFGKTLVSL

-409 VLGIESITRE
+409 VLGIESITRK
-419 NFPHLRNLYLNK
+419 NFPYLRSLYLNK

-440 LSAYTDKK
+440 LSAYKGK
-448 DEKLGFRWTTGFGA
+448 DDKLGFRWTTGYGGD
-462 GFLTPAE
+462 GFPGPSD
-469 GYNNSYFKELLKWE
+469 GYDNTYFKELLQWE
-483 ELECLSLS
+483 NLEYLSLS

-496 GQLPSDAEVKQLLG
+496 GELPSDQDLLDLGIEPYKAE
-510 ADKVYTESYIQNAAY
+510 DINNAANE
-525 KDTIS
+525 DTIGNE
-530 IQDAEKYLLANGG
+530 IARDYLIG
-543 APRVWPKMKS
+543 APKVWPRMKK
-553 LSLNLNFMTGQLPDW
+553 LSLNLNFMTGKLPDW

-574 LTFWDPFTMI
+574 LSFWDPFTMI
-584 FQQELSTTAS
+584 FQQELSTTSS
-594 KAKNTKGEVITTFSN
+594 KAKNTKGEVITKFSN

-615 NYGVEDDG
+615 NYGLDEEG
-623 ITRKMSYYEMYP
+623 KPKTSYYEMYP
-635 KRKPQITD
+635 LRKPQITD

>member
-1 MKRFFNTIMII
+1 MKRFLNIIMVI
-12 SACMVLAISCKEEDN
+12 SACMVLAVSCKEEDN

-36 TEIAIGADGGS
+36 TEIAVGADGGS

-74 EGSAICEVL
+74 EGAATCEVL

-102 GQTSATTVKV
+102 GQTTATTVKV

-122 VSEEDRAISVE
+122 VSEEDRTISVE

-153 DVQVNNL
+153 DVRVNNL

-166 VSDKEWLTYKKETPN
+166 VSDKEWLKYKKETPN
-181 YEYGDRPRLLK
+181 YDYGDRPRLLK
-192 LHFDWD
+192 LHFDWEI
-198 VNMSETAR
+198 NMTEKAR

-224 AVKLIVTQKA
+224 TIKLVVTQKP

-242 AGDSLAILSIY
+242 AGDSLALLSIY
-253 SSMNGL
+253 SSMNGI
-259 FAWDASEN
+259 FTWDASEN

-278 TTDKYIKI
+278 ATDKYIEI
-286 EADGTIN
+286 EANGTIN
-293 YSAPVPKELVGR
+293 YSASVPKDLIGR

-310 FTLFETEESLPY
+310 FIAFETKESLPY

-334 FSGNSNTFLKN
+334 FSGNSNTFLKD
-345 IVLGNEICDLV
+345 IVLGNEICELAQ
-356 KYGNLRKLT
+356 YGNLRNLAI
-365 VRAYGLVGLPAN
+365 RAYGLVGLPEN
-377 FTEFGKTLISL
+377 FTELGNTLVSL

-419 NFPHLRNLYLNK
+419 NFKHLRSLYLNK

-440 LSAYTDKK
+440 LSAYKGK
-448 DEKLGFRWTTGFGA
+448 DDKLGFRWTTGYGDEFPG
-462 GFLTPAE
+462 PSD
-469 GYNNSYFKELLKWE
+469 GYDNTYFKELLKWE

-496 GQLPSDAEVKQLLG
+496 GRLPSDAEVKQLLG
-510 ADKVYTESYIQNAAY
+510 DKVVYEEADIAEY
-525 KDTIS
+525 KDSIS
-530 IQDAEKYLLANGG
+530 IDDAKKYLLKGGG
-543 APRVWPKMKS
+543 APKVWPKMKS
-553 LSLNLNFMTGQLPDW
+553 LSLNLNFLTGELPDW

-574 LTFWDPFTMI
+574 LSFWDPFTMI
-584 FQQELSTTAS
+584 FQQELSTTSS
-594 KAKNTKGEVITTFSN
+594 KAKNTKGEVITKFSN

-615 NYGVEDDG
+615 NYGG
-623 ITRKMSYYEMYP
+623 KTSYYEMYP

>member
-1 MKRFFNTIMII
+1 MKRFLNIIMVI
-12 SACMVLAISCKEEDN
+12 SACMVLAVSCKEEDN

-36 TEIAIGADGGS
+36 TEIAVGADGGS

-74 EGSAICEVL
+74 EGAATCEVL

-102 GQTSATTVKV
+102 GQTTATTVKV

-122 VSEEDRAISVE
+122 VSEEDRTISLE
-133 NSAKLEERFFEVTMM
+133 NSAKLEECFFEVTMM

-153 DVQVNNL
+153 DVRVNNL
-160 PAEDGT
+160 PDEDGT
-166 VSDKEWLTYKKETPN
+166 VSDKEWLKYKKETPN
-181 YEYGDRPRLLK
+181 YDYGDRPRLLK

-198 VNMSETAR
+198 VNMAEKAR

-211 ITPQETSDTEGDG
+211 ITPHETSDTEGDG
-224 AVKLIVTQKA
+224 SIKLVVTQKP

-242 AGDSLAILSIY
+242 AGDSLALLSIY
-253 SSMNGL
+253 SSMNGI
-259 FAWDASEN
+259 FTWDASEN

-293 YSAPVPKELVGR
+293 YSAPVPEDLIGR

-310 FTLFETEESLPY
+310 FIAFETKESLPY

-356 KYGNLRKLT
+356 KYGNLRNLAIC
-365 VRAYGLVGLPAN
+365 AYGLVGLPEN
-377 FTEFGKTLISL
+377 FTELGNTLISL
-388 DLSSNNFEVM
+388 DLGSNNFEVM
-398 GKSGSTINGVK
+398 GKGGTTIDGVK
-409 VLGIESITRE
+409 VIGIESITQD
-419 NFPHLRNLYLNK
+419 NFPYLRKLDLTK

-440 LSAYTDKK
+440 LSAYKGK
-448 DEKLGFRWTTGFGA
+448 DDKLGFRWTTGYGD
-462 GFLTPAE
+462 GFPE
-469 GYNNSYFKELLKWE
+469 PSDGYDNTYFTELLKWE
-483 ELECLSLS
+483 NLEYLSLS

-496 GQLPSDAEVKQLLG
+496 GELPSDQDLLDLG
-510 ADKVYTESYIQNAAY
+510 IEAYTDIDIKNAAN
-525 KDTIS
+525 KDTIE
-530 IQDAEKYLLANGG
+530 DAKTYLIG
-543 APRVWPKMKS
+543 APKVWPRMKK
-553 LSLNLNFMTGQLPDW
+553 LSLNLNFLNGKLPDW

-574 LTFWDPFTMI
+574 LSFWDPFTMI

-594 KAKNTKGEVITTFSN
+594 KAKNTKGEVITKFSN

-615 NYGVEDDG
+615 NYGFEDDG

>member
-1 MKRFFNTIMII
+1 MKRFLNIIMVI
-12 SACMVLAISCKEEDN
+12 SACMVLAVSCKEEDN

-36 TEIAIGADGGS
+36 TEIAVGADGGS

-58 QGTSESSW
+58 QGTSECSW

-74 EGSAICEVL
+74 EGAATCEVL

-102 GQTSATTVKV
+102 GQTTATTVKV
-112 MQMGYAKGIF
+112 MQMGYAKGVF
-122 VSEEDRAISVE
+122 VSEEDRTISVE

-153 DVQVNNL
+153 DVRVNNL

-166 VSDKEWLTYKKETPN
+166 VSDKEWLKYKKETPN
-181 YEYGDRPRLLK
+181 YDYGDRPRLLK
-192 LHFDWD
+192 LHFDWEI
-198 VNMSETAR
+198 NMTEKAR

-224 AVKLIVTQKA
+224 TIKLVVTQKP

-242 AGDSLAILSIY
+242 AGDSLALLSIY
-253 SSMNGL
+253 SSMNGI
-259 FAWDASEN
+259 FTWDASEN
-267 MRYWKGVELWE
+267 MKYWKGVELWE
-278 TTDKYIKI
+278 ATDKYIEI
-286 EADGTIN
+286 EEDGTIN
-293 YSAPVPKELVGR
+293 YSASVPKDLIGR

-310 FTLFETEESLPY
+310 FIAFETKKSLPY

-334 FSGNSNTFLKN
+334 FSGNSNTFLKD
-345 IVLGNEICDLV
+345 IVLGNEICELAQ
-356 KYGNLRKLT
+356 YGHLRNLAI
-365 VRAYGLVGLPAN
+365 RAYGLVGLPEN
-377 FTEFGKTLISL
+377 FTEFGKTLVSL

-419 NFPHLRNLYLNK
+419 NFPHLRSLYLNK

-440 LSAYTDKK
+440 LSAYKGK
-448 DEKLGFRWTTGFGA
+448 DDKLGFRWTTGYGGD
-462 GFLTPAE
+462 GFPGPSD
-469 GYNNSYFKELLKWE
+469 GYDNTYFKELLQWE
-483 ELECLSLS
+483 NLEYLSLS

-496 GQLPSDAEVKQLLG
+496 GELPSDQDLLDLG
-510 ADKVYTESYIQNAAY
+510 IKPYTDVDINNAAN
-525 KDTIS
+525 KDTIGNE
-530 IQDAEKYLLANGG
+530 IARGYLIG
-543 APRVWPKMKS
+543 APKVWPRMKK
-553 LSLNLNFMTGQLPDW
+553 LSLNLNFMTGKLPDW

-574 LTFWDPFTMI
+574 LSFWDPFTMI
-584 FQQELSTTAS
+584 FQQELSTTSS
-594 KAKNTKGEVITTFSN
+594 KAKNTKGEVITKFSN

-615 NYGVEDDG
+615 NYGEG
-623 ITRKMSYYEMYP
+623 KTSYYEMYP

>member
-1 MKRFFNTIMII
+1 MKRFLNIIMVI
-12 SACMVLAISCKEEDN
+12 SACMVLAVSCKEEDN
-27 VVSEFSIDK
+27 VVAEFSIDK
-36 TEIAIGADGGS
+36 TEIAVGADGGS

-74 EGSAICEVL
+74 EGAATCEVL

-102 GQTSATTVKV
+102 GQTTATTVKV

-122 VSEEDRAISVE
+122 VSEEDRTISVE

-153 DVQVNNL
+153 DVRVNNL

-166 VSDKEWLTYKKETPN
+166 VSDKEWLKYKKETPN
-181 YEYGDRPRLLK
+181 YDYGDRPRLLK
-192 LHFDWD
+192 LHFDWEI
-198 VNMSETAR
+198 NMTEKAR

-224 AVKLIVTQKA
+224 TIKLVVTQKP

-242 AGDSLAILSIY
+242 AGDSLALLSIY
-253 SSMNGL
+253 SSMNGI
-259 FAWDASEN
+259 FTWDASEN
-267 MRYWKGVELWE
+267 MRYWNGVELWE
-278 TTDKYIKI
+278 ATDKYIEIK
-286 EADGTIN
+286 ADGTIN
-293 YSAPVPKELVGR
+293 YSAPVPEDLIGR

-310 FTLFETEESLPY
+310 FIAFETKESLPY

-334 FSGNSNTFLKN
+334 FSGNSNTFLKD
-345 IVLGNEICDLV
+345 IVLGNEICELAE
-356 KYGNLRKLT
+356 YGHLRNLAI
-365 VRAYGLVGLPAN
+365 RAYGLVGLPEN
-377 FTEFGKTLISL
+377 FTEFGKTLVSL

-419 NFPHLRNLYLNK
+419 NFPYLRNLYLNK

-440 LSAYTDKK
+440 LSAYKGK
-448 DEKLGFRWTTGFGA
+448 DDKLGFRWTTGYGGD
-462 GFLTPAE
+462 GFPGPSD
-469 GYNNSYFKELLKWE
+469 GYDNTYFKELLKWE

-496 GQLPSDAEVKQLLG
+496 GQLPSDDELRQLLG
-510 ADKVYTESYIQNAAY
+510 DKVVYEEADIAEY
-525 KDTIS
+525 KDSIS
-530 IQDAEKYLLANGG
+530 IEDANKYLLKDGG
-543 APRVWPKMKS
+543 APKVWPRMKK
-553 LSLNLNFMTGQLPDW
+553 LSLNLNFLTGELPDW

-574 LTFWDPFTMI
+574 LSFWDPFTMI
-584 FQQELSTTAS
+584 FQQELSTTSS
-594 KAKNTKGEVITTFSN
+594 KAKNTKGEVITKFSN

-615 NYGVEDDG
+615 NYGLDEYG
-623 ITRKMSYYEMYP
+623 KPKTSYYEMYP

>member
-1 MKRFFNTIMII
+1 MKRFLNIIMVI
-12 SACMVLAISCKEEDN
+12 SACMVLAVSCKEEDN

-36 TEIAIGADGGS
+36 TEIAVGADGGS

-74 EGSAICEVL
+74 EGAATCEVL

-102 GQTSATTVKV
+102 GQTTATTVKV

-122 VSEEDRAISVE
+122 VSEEDRTISVE

-153 DVQVNNL
+153 DVRVNNL

-166 VSDKEWLTYKKETPN
+166 VSDKEWLKYKKETPN
-181 YEYGDRPRLLK
+181 YDYGDRPRLLK
-192 LHFDWD
+192 LHFDWEI
-198 VNMSETAR
+198 NMTEKAR

-224 AVKLIVTQKA
+224 TIKLVVTQKP

-242 AGDSLAILSIY
+242 AGDSLALLSIY
-253 SSMNGL
+253 SSMNCI
-259 FAWDASEN
+259 FTWDACEN

-278 TTDKYIKI
+278 ATDKYIEI
-286 EADGTIN
+286 EANGTIN
-293 YSAPVPKELVGR
+293 YSASVPKDLIGR

-310 FTLFETEESLPY
+310 FIAFETKESLPY

-334 FSGNSNTFLKN
+334 FSGNSNTFLKD
-345 IVLGNEICDLV
+345 IVLGNEICELAQ
-356 KYGNLRKLT
+356 YGNLRNLAI
-365 VRAYGLVGLPAN
+365 RAYGLVGLPEN
-377 FTEFGKTLISL
+377 FTELGNTLVSL

-419 NFPHLRNLYLNK
+419 NFKHLRSLYLNK

-440 LSAYTDKK
+440 LSAYKGK
-448 DEKLGFRWTTGFGA
+448 DDKLGFRWTTGYGDEFPG
-462 GFLTPAE
+462 PSD
-469 GYNNSYFKELLKWE
+469 GYDNTYFKELLKWE

-496 GQLPSDAEVKQLLG
+496 GRLPSDAEVKQLLG
-510 ADKVYTESYIQNAAY
+510 DKVVYEEADIAEY
-525 KDTIS
+525 KDSIS
-530 IQDAEKYLLANGG
+530 IDDAKKYLLKGGG
-543 APRVWPKMKS
+543 APKVWPKMKS
-553 LSLNLNFMTGQLPDW
+553 LSLNLNFLTGELPDW

-574 LTFWDPFTMI
+574 LSFWDPFTMI
-584 FQQELSTTAS
+584 FQQELSTTS
-594 KAKNTKGEVITTFSN
+594 SMAKNTKGEVITKFSN

-615 NYGVEDDG
+615 NYGG
-623 ITRKMSYYEMYP
+623 KTSYYEMYP

>member
-1 MKRFFNTIMII
+1 MKRFLNIIMVI
-12 SACMVLAISCKEEDN
+12 SACMVLAVSCKEEDN

-36 TEIAIGADGGS
+36 TEIAVGADGGS

-58 QGTSESSW
+58 QGTSECSW

-74 EGSAICEVL
+74 EGAATCEVL

-102 GQTSATTVKV
+102 GQTTATTVKV
-112 MQMGYAKGIF
+112 MQMGYAKGVF
-122 VSEEDRAISVE
+122 VSEEDRTISVE

-153 DVQVNNL
+153 DVRVNNL

-166 VSDKEWLTYKKETPN
+166 VSDKEWLKYKKETPN
-181 YEYGDRPRLLK
+181 YDYGDRPRLLK
-192 LHFDWD
+192 LHFDWEI
-198 VNMSETAR
+198 NMTEKAR

-224 AVKLIVTQKA
+224 TIKLVVTQKP

-242 AGDSLAILSIY
+242 AGDSLALLSIY
-253 SSMNGL
+253 SSMNGI
-259 FAWDASEN
+259 FTWDASEN
-267 MRYWKGVELWE
+267 MRYWEGVELWE
-278 TTDKYIKI
+278 ATDKCIKI
-286 EADGTIN
+286 EANGTIN
-293 YSAPVPKELVGR
+293 YSAPVSEDLIGR

-310 FTLFETEESLPY
+310 FIAFETKESLPY

-334 FSGNSNTFLKN
+334 FSGNSNTFLKD
-345 IVLGNEICDLV
+345 IVLGNEICELA
-356 KYGNLRKLT
+356 KHGNLRNLAI
-365 VRAYGLVGLPAN
+365 RAYGLVGLPEN
-377 FTEFGKTLISL
+377 FTEFGKTLVSL

-440 LSAYTDKK
+440 LSAYKGK
-448 DEKLGFRWTTGFGA
+448 DDKLGFRWTTGYGGD
-462 GFLTPAE
+462 GFPGPSD
-469 GYNNSYFKELLKWE
+469 GYDNTYFKELLKWE

-510 ADKVYTESYIQNAAY
+510 ADKVYTESYIKNAEY

-530 IQDAEKYLLANGG
+530 IQDAEKYLLAKGG

-553 LSLNLNFMTGQLPDW
+553 LSLNLNFLTGELPDW

-574 LTFWDPFTMI
+574 LSFWDPFTMI
-584 FQQELSTTAS
+584 FQQELSTTSS
-594 KAKNTKGEVITTFSN
+594 KAKNTKGEVITKFSN

-615 NYGVEDDG
+615 NYGEG
-623 ITRKMSYYEMYP
+623 KTSYYEMYP

>member
-1 MKRFFNTIMII
+1 MKRFLNIIMVI
-12 SACMVLAISCKEEDN
+12 SACMVLAVSCKEEDN

-36 TEIAIGADGGS
+36 TEIAVGADGGS

-74 EGSAICEVL
+74 EGAATCEVL

-102 GQTSATTVKV
+102 GQTTATTVKV

-122 VSEEDRAISVE
+122 VSEEDRTISLE

-153 DVQVNNL
+153 DVRVNNL
-160 PAEDGT
+160 PDEDGT
-166 VSDKEWLTYKKETPN
+166 VSDKEWLKYKKETPN
-181 YEYGDRPRLLK
+181 YDYGDRPRLLK

-198 VNMSETAR
+198 VNMAEKAR

-211 ITPQETSDTEGDG
+211 ITPHETSDTEGDG
-224 AVKLIVTQKA
+224 SIKLVVTQKP

-242 AGDSLAILSIY
+242 AGDSLALLSIY
-253 SSMNGL
+253 SSMNGI
-259 FAWDASEN
+259 FTWDASEN
-267 MRYWKGVELWE
+267 MSYWKGVELWE

-293 YSAPVPKELVGR
+293 YSAPVPEDLIGR

-310 FTLFETEESLPY
+310 FIAFETKESLPY

-356 KYGNLRKLT
+356 KYGNLRNLAIC
-365 VRAYGLVGLPAN
+365 AYGLVGLPEN
-377 FTEFGKTLISL
+377 FTELGNTLISL
-388 DLSSNNFEVM
+388 DLGSNNFEVM
-398 GKSGSTINGVK
+398 GKGGTTIDGVK
-409 VLGIESITRE
+409 VIGIESITQD
-419 NFPHLRNLYLNK
+419 NFPYLRKLDLTK

-440 LSAYTDKK
+440 LSAYKGK
-448 DEKLGFRWTTGFGA
+448 DDKLGFRWTTGYGD
-462 GFLTPAE
+462 GFPE
-469 GYNNSYFKELLKWE
+469 PSDGYDNTYFTELLKWE
-483 ELECLSLS
+483 NLEYLSLS

-496 GQLPSDAEVKQLLG
+496 GELPSDQDLLDLG
-510 ADKVYTESYIQNAAY
+510 IEAYTDIDIKNAAN
-525 KDTIS
+525 KDTIE
-530 IQDAEKYLLANGG
+530 DAKTYLIG
-543 APRVWPKMKS
+543 APKVWPRMKK
-553 LSLNLNFMTGQLPDW
+553 LSLNLNFLNGKLPDW

-574 LTFWDPFTMI
+574 LSFWDPFTMI

-594 KAKNTKGEVITTFSN
+594 KAKNTKGEVITKFSN

-615 NYGVEDDG
+615 NYGFEDDG

>member
-1 MKRFFNTIMII
+1 MKRFLNIIMVI
-12 SACMVLAISCKEEDN
+12 SACMVLAVSCKEEDN

-36 TEIAIGADGGS
+36 TEIAVGADGGS

-58 QGTSESSW
+58 QGTSECSW

-74 EGSAICEVL
+74 EGAATCEVL

-102 GQTSATTVKV
+102 GQTTATTVKV

-122 VSEEDRAISVE
+122 VSEEDRTISVE

-153 DVQVNNL
+153 DVRVNNL

-166 VSDKEWLTYKKETPN
+166 VSDKEWLKYKKETPN
-181 YEYGDRPRLLK
+181 YDYGDRPRLLK
-192 LHFDWD
+192 LHFDWEI
-198 VNMSETAR
+198 NMTEKAR

-211 ITPQETSDTEGDG
+211 ITPQETSDTEGNG
-224 AVKLIVTQKA
+224 AIKLVVTQKP

-242 AGDSLAILSIY
+242 AGDSLALLSIY
-253 SSMNGL
+253 SSMNGI
-259 FAWDASEN
+259 FTWDASEN
-267 MRYWKGVELWE
+267 MRYWEGVELWE
-278 TTDKYIKI
+278 ATDKYIEI

-293 YSAPVPKELVGR
+293 YSASVPKDLIGR

-310 FTLFETEESLPY
+310 FIAFETKESLPY

-334 FSGNSNTFLKN
+334 FSGNSNTFLKD
-345 IVLGNEICDLV
+345 IVLGNEICELAQ
-356 KYGNLRKLT
+356 YGHLRNLAI
-365 VRAYGLVGLPAN
+365 RAYGLVGLPEN
-377 FTEFGKTLISL
+377 FTEFGETLVSL

-409 VLGIESITRE
+409 VLGIESITQE
-419 NFPHLRNLYLNK
+419 NFPYLRSLYLNK

-440 LSAYTDKK
+440 LSAYKGK
-448 DEKLGFRWTTGFGA
+448 DDKLGFRWTTGYGDEFPG
-462 GFLTPAE
+462 PSD
-469 GYNNSYFKELLKWE
+469 GYDNTYFKELLQWE
-483 ELECLSLS
+483 NLEYLSLS

-496 GQLPSDAEVKQLLG
+496 GELPSDQDLLDLGIEPYKAE
-510 ADKVYTESYIQNAAY
+510 DINNAANE
-525 KDTIS
+525 DTIGNE
-530 IQDAEKYLLANGG
+530 IARDYLIG
-543 APRVWPKMKS
+543 APKVWPRMKK
-553 LSLNLNFMTGQLPDW
+553 LSLNLNFMTGKLPDW

-574 LTFWDPFTMI
+574 LSFWDPFTMI
-584 FQQELSTTAS
+584 FQQELSTTSS
-594 KAKNTKGEVITTFSN
+594 KAKNTKGEVITKFSN

-615 NYGVEDDG
+615 NYGLDEEG
-623 ITRKMSYYEMYP
+623 KPKTSYYEMYP
-635 KRKPQITD
+635 LRKPQITD

>member
-1 MKRFFNTIMII
+1 MKRFLNIIMVI
-12 SACMVLAISCKEEDN
+12 SACMVLAVSCKEEDN

-36 TEIAIGADGGS
+36 TEIAVGADGGS

-74 EGSAICEVL
+74 EGAATCEVL

-102 GQTSATTVKV
+102 GQTTATTVKV
-112 MQMGYAKGIF
+112 MQMGYAKGVF
-122 VSEEDRAISVE
+122 VSEEDRTISVE

-153 DVQVNNL
+153 DVRVNNL

-166 VSDKEWLTYKKETPN
+166 VSDKEWLKYKKETPN
-181 YEYGDRPRLLK
+181 YDYGDRPRLLK
-192 LHFDWD
+192 LHFDWEI
-198 VNMSETAR
+198 NMTEKAR

-211 ITPQETSDTEGDG
+211 ITPHETSDTEGDG
-224 AVKLIVTQKA
+224 SIKLVVTQKP

-242 AGDSLAILSIY
+242 AGDSLALLSIY

-278 TTDKYIKI
+278 ATDKYIKLG
-286 EADGTIN
+286 ADGTID
-293 YSAPVPKELVGR
+293 YSASVPQELIGR

-310 FTLFETEESLPY
+310 FIAFETKESLPY

-334 FSGNSNTFLKN
+334 FSGNSNTFLKD
-345 IVLGNEICDLV
+345 IVLGNEICELV
-356 KYGNLRKLT
+356 KYGNLRNLAI
-365 VRAYGLVGLPAN
+365 RAYGLVGLPEN
-377 FTEFGKTLISL
+377 FTEFGKTLVSL
-388 DLSSNNFEVM
+388 DLGSNNFEVM
-398 GKSGSTINGVK
+398 GKAGTTIDGVK
-409 VLGIESITRE
+409 VIGIESITQD
-419 NFPHLRNLYLNK
+419 NFPYLRKLDLTK

-440 LSAYTDKK
+440 LSAYKGK
-448 DEKLGFRWTTGFGA
+448 DDKLGFRWTTGYGDEFPG
-462 GFLTPAE
+462 PSD
-469 GYNNSYFKELLKWE
+469 GYNNTYFKELLQWE
-483 ELECLSLS
+483 NLEYLSLS

-496 GQLPSDAEVKQLLG
+496 GELPSDEELRQLLG
-510 ADKVYTESYIQNAAY
+510 ADKVYTQDYIENAEY
-525 KDTIS
+525 KDTITL
-530 IQDAEKYLLANGG
+530 QNAQEYLLANGG
-543 APRVWPKMKS
+543 APKVWPRMKK
-553 LSLNLNFMTGQLPDW
+553 LSLNLNFMTGKLPDW

-574 LTFWDPFTMI
+574 LSFWDPFTMI
-584 FQQELSTTAS
+584 FQQELSTTSS
-594 KAKNTKGEVITTFSN
+594 KAKNTKGEVITKFSN

-615 NYGVEDDG
+615 NYGED
-623 ITRKMSYYEMYP
+623 KKSYYEMYP

-643 ESEEGN
+643 DSEEGN

>member
-1 MKRFFNTIMII
+1 MKRFLNIIMVI
-12 SACMVLAISCKEEDN
+12 SACMVLAVSCKEEDN

-36 TEIAIGADGGS
+36 TEIAVGADGGS

-74 EGSAICEVL
+74 EGAATCEVL

-102 GQTSATTVKV
+102 GQTTATTVKV

-122 VSEEDRAISVE
+122 VSEEDRTISVE

-153 DVQVNNL
+153 DVRVNNL

-166 VSDKEWLTYKKETPN
+166 VSDKEWLKYKKETPN
-181 YEYGDRPRLLK
+181 YDYGDRPRLLK
-192 LHFDWD
+192 LHFDWEI
-198 VNMSETAR
+198 NMTEKAR

-224 AVKLIVTQKA
+224 TIKLVVTQKP

-242 AGDSLAILSIY
+242 AGDSLALLSIY
-253 SSMNGL
+253 SSMNGI
-259 FAWDASEN
+259 FTWDASEN
-267 MRYWKGVELWE
+267 MRYWEGVELWE
-278 TTDKYIKI
+278 ATDKYIKLNP
-286 EADGTIN
+286 ADKTID
-293 YSAPVPKELVGR
+293 YSAPVPEDLIGR

-310 FTLFETEESLPY
+310 FIAFETKESLPY

-334 FSGNSNTFLKN
+334 FSGNSNTFLKD
-345 IVLGNEICDLV
+345 IVLGNEICELV
-356 KYGNLRKLT
+356 KYGNLRKLAIC
-365 VRAYGLVGLPAN
+365 AYGLVGLPEN
-377 FTEFGKTLISL
+377 FTELGNTLISL
-388 DLSSNNFEVM
+388 DLGSNNFEVM
-398 GKSGSTINGVK
+398 GEAGTTIDGVK
-409 VLGIESITRE
+409 VIGIESITQE
-419 NFPHLRNLYLNK
+419 NFPYLRNLDLTK

-440 LSAYTDKK
+440 LSAYKGK
-448 DEKLGFRWTTGFGA
+448 DDKLGFRWTTGYGD
-462 GFLTPAE
+462 GFPKSAD
-469 GYNNSYFKELLKWE
+469 GYNDTYFKKLLQWE
-483 ELECLSLS
+483 NLEYLSLS

-496 GQLPSDAEVKQLLG
+496 GELPSDEELRQLLG
-510 ADKVYTESYIQNAAY
+510 AEKVYTQSYIENAEY
-525 KDTIS
+525 KDSIS
-530 IQDAEKYLLANGG
+530 IEDANKYLLKGGG
-543 APRVWPKMKS
+543 APKVWPRMKK
-553 LSLNLNFMTGQLPDW
+553 LSLNLNFMTGKLPDW

-574 LTFWDPFTMI
+574 LSFWDPFTMI
-584 FQQELSTTAS
+584 FQQELSTTSS
-594 KAKNTKGEVITTFSN
+594 KAKNTKGEVITKFSN

-615 NYGVEDDG
+615 NYGFEDDG

>member
-1 MKRFFNTIMII
+1 MKRFLNIIMVI
-12 SACMVLAISCKEEDN
+12 SACMVLAVSCKEEDN
-27 VVSEFSIDK
+27 VVAEFSIDK
-36 TEIAIGADGGS
+36 TEIAVGADGGS

-74 EGSAICEVL
+74 EGAATCEVL

-102 GQTSATTVKV
+102 GQTTATTVKV

-122 VSEEDRAISVE
+122 VSEEDRTISVE

-153 DVQVNNL
+153 DVRVNNL

-166 VSDKEWLTYKKETPN
+166 VSDKEWLKYKKETPN
-181 YEYGDRPRLLK
+181 YDYGDRPRLLK
-192 LHFDWD
+192 LHFDWEI
-198 VNMSETAR
+198 NMTEKAR

-224 AVKLIVTQKA
+224 TIKLVVTQKP

-242 AGDSLAILSIY
+242 AGDSLALLSIY
-253 SSMNGL
+253 SSMNGI
-259 FAWDASEN
+259 FTWDASEN
-267 MRYWKGVELWE
+267 MRYWEGVELWE

-293 YSAPVPKELVGR
+293 YSAPVPEDLIGR

-310 FTLFETEESLPY
+310 FIAFETKESLPY

-356 KYGNLRKLT
+356 KYGNLRNLAI
-365 VRAYGLVGLPAN
+365 RAYGLVGLPEN
-377 FTEFGKTLISL
+377 FTEFGKTLVSL

-419 NFPHLRNLYLNK
+419 NFPYLRSLYLNK

-440 LSAYTDKK
+440 LSAYKGK
-448 DEKLGFRWTTGFGA
+448 DDKLGFRWTTGYGGD
-462 GFLTPAE
+462 GFPGPSD
-469 GYNNSYFKELLKWE
+469 GYDNTYFKELLQWE
-483 ELECLSLS
+483 NLEYLSLS

-496 GQLPSDAEVKQLLG
+496 GELPSDKDLLDLG
-510 ADKVYTESYIQNAAY
+510 IKSYTDVDINNAAN
-525 KDTIS
+525 KDTIE
-530 IQDAEKYLLANGG
+530 DAKKYLIG
-543 APRVWPKMKS
+543 APKVWPRMKK
-553 LSLNLNFMTGQLPDW
+553 LSLNLNFMTGKLPDW

-574 LTFWDPFTMI
+574 LSFWDPFTMI
-584 FQQELSTTAS
+584 FQQELSTTSS
-594 KAKNTKGEVITTFSN
+594 KAKNTKGEVITKFSN

-615 NYGVEDDG
+615 NYGFEDDG
-623 ITRKMSYYEMYP
+623 IKRKMSYYEMYP

>member
-1 MKRFFNTIMII
+1 MKRFLNIIMVI
-12 SACMVLAISCKEEDN
+12 SACMVLAVSCKEEDN

-36 TEIAIGADGGS
+36 TEIAVGADGGS

-74 EGSAICEVL
+74 EGAATCEVL

-102 GQTSATTVKV
+102 GQTTATTVKV

-122 VSEEDRAISVE
+122 VSEEDRTISVE

-153 DVQVNNL
+153 DVRVNNL

-166 VSDKEWLTYKKETPN
+166 VSDKEWLKYKKETPN
-181 YEYGDRPRLLK
+181 YDYGDRPRLLK
-192 LHFDWD
+192 LHFDWEI
-198 VNMSETAR
+198 NMTEKAR

-224 AVKLIVTQKA
+224 TIKLVVTQKP

-242 AGDSLAILSIY
+242 AGDSLALLSIY
-253 SSMNGL
+253 SSMNGI
-259 FAWDASEN
+259 FTWDASEN

-278 TTDKYIKI
+278 ATDKYIEI
-286 EADGTIN
+286 EANGTIN
-293 YSAPVPKELVGR
+293 YSASVPKDLIGR

-310 FTLFETEESLPY
+310 FIAFETKESLPY

-334 FSGNSNTFLKN
+334 FSGNSNTFLKD
-345 IVLGNEICDLV
+345 IVLGNEICELAQ
-356 KYGNLRKLT
+356 YGNLRNLAI
-365 VRAYGLVGLPAN
+365 RAYGLVGLPEN
-377 FTEFGKTLISL
+377 FTELGNTLVSL

-409 VLGIESITRE
+409 VLGIESITQE
-419 NFPHLRNLYLNK
+419 NFPHLRSLYLNK

-440 LSAYTDKK
+440 LSAYKGK
-448 DEKLGFRWTTGFGA
+448 DDKLGFRWTTGYGDEFPG
-462 GFLTPAE
+462 PSD
-469 GYNNSYFKELLKWE
+469 GYDNTYFKELLQWE
-483 ELECLSLS
+483 NLEYLSLS

-496 GQLPSDAEVKQLLG
+496 GELPLDQDLLDLG
-510 ADKVYTESYIQNAAY
+510 IKPYTDVDIENAAN
-525 KDTIS
+525 KDTIE
-530 IQDAEKYLLANGG
+530 DAKEYLIG
-543 APRVWPKMKS
+543 APKVWPRMKK
-553 LSLNLNFMTGQLPDW
+553 LSLNLNFLTGELPDW

-574 LTFWDPFTMI
+574 LSFWDPFTMI
-584 FQQELSTTAS
+584 FQQELSTTSS
-594 KAKNTKGEVITTFSN
+594 KAKNTKGEVITKFSN

-615 NYGVEDDG
+615 NYGED
-623 ITRKMSYYEMYP
+623 KKSYYEMYP

-643 ESEEGN
+643 DSEEGN

>member
-1 MKRFFNTIMII
+1 MKRFLNIIMVI
-12 SACMVLAISCKEEDN
+12 SACMVLAVSCKEEDN
-27 VVSEFSIDK
+27 VVAEFSIDK
-36 TEIAIGADGGS
+36 TEIAVGADGGS

-58 QGTSESSW
+58 QGTSECSW

-74 EGSAICEVL
+74 EGAATCEVL

-102 GQTSATTVKV
+102 GQTTATTVKV
-112 MQMGYAKGIF
+112 MQMGYAKGVF
-122 VSEEDRAISVE
+122 VSEEDRTISVE

-153 DVQVNNL
+153 DVRVNNL

-166 VSDKEWLTYKKETPN
+166 VSDKEWLKYKKETPN
-181 YEYGDRPRLLK
+181 YDYGDRPRLLK

-198 VNMSETAR
+198 VNMTEKAR

-211 ITPQETSDTEGDG
+211 ITPQETSDTEGNG
-224 AVKLIVTQKA
+224 AIKLVVTQKS

-278 TTDKYIKI
+278 ATDKYIKI

-293 YSAPVPKELVGR
+293 YSASVPEDLIGR

-310 FTLFETEESLPY
+310 FIAFETKESLPY

-334 FSGNSNTFLKN
+334 FSGNSNTFLKD
-345 IVLGNEICDLV
+345 IVLGNEICELV
-356 KYGNLRKLT
+356 QYGNLRNLAI
-365 VRAYGLVGLPAN
+365 RAYGLVGLPEN
-377 FTEFGKTLISL
+377 FTEFGKTLVSL

-419 NFPHLRNLYLNK
+419 NFPYLRSLYLNK

-440 LSAYTDKK
+440 LSAYKGK
-448 DEKLGFRWTTGFGA
+448 DDKLGFRWTTGYGGD
-462 GFLTPAE
+462 GFPGPSD
-469 GYNNSYFKELLKWE
+469 GYDNTYFKELLQWE
-483 ELECLSLS
+483 NLEYLSLS

-496 GQLPSDAEVKQLLG
+496 GELPSDQDLLDLGIEPYKAE
-510 ADKVYTESYIQNAAY
+510 DINNAANE
-525 KDTIS
+525 DTIGNE
-530 IQDAEKYLLANGG
+530 IARDYLIG
-543 APRVWPKMKS
+543 APKVWPRMKK
-553 LSLNLNFMTGQLPDW
+553 LSLNLNFLTGELPDW

-574 LTFWDPFTMI
+574 LSFWDPFTMI
-584 FQQELSTTAS
+584 FQQELSTTSS
-594 KAKNTKGEVITTFSN
+594 KAKNTKGEVITKFSN

-615 NYGVEDDG
+615 NYGLDEEG
-623 ITRKMSYYEMYP
+623 KPKTSYYEMYP
-635 KRKPQITD
+635 LRKPQITD

>member
-1 MKRFFNTIMII
+1 MKRFLNIIMVI
-12 SACMVLAISCKEEDN
+12 SACMVLAVSCKEEDN

-36 TEIAIGADGGS
+36 TEIAVGADGGS

-74 EGSAICEVL
+74 EGAATCEVL

-102 GQTSATTVKV
+102 GQTTATTVKV
-112 MQMGYAKGIF
+112 MQMGYAKGVF
-122 VSEEDRAISVE
+122 VSEEDRTISVE

-153 DVQVNNL
+153 DVRVNNL

-166 VSDKEWLTYKKETPN
+166 VSDKEWLKYKKETPN
-181 YEYGDRPRLLK
+181 YDYGDRPRLLK
-192 LHFDWD
+192 LHFDWEI
-198 VNMSETAR
+198 NMTEKAR

-211 ITPQETSDTEGDG
+211 ITPQETSDTEGNG
-224 AVKLIVTQKA
+224 AIKLVVTQKP

-242 AGDSLAILSIY
+242 AGDSLALLSIY
-253 SSMNGL
+253 SSMNGI
-259 FAWDASEN
+259 FTWDASEN

-278 TTDKYIKI
+278 ATDKYIKI
-286 EADGTIN
+286 EEDGTIN
-293 YSAPVPKELVGR
+293 YSASVPEDLIGR

-310 FTLFETEESLPY
+310 FIAFETKESLPY

-334 FSGNSNTFLKN
+334 FSGNSNTFLKD
-345 IVLGNEICDLV
+345 IVLGNEICELV
-356 KYGNLRKLT
+356 KYGNLRNLAI
-365 VRAYGLVGLPAN
+365 RAYGLVGLPEN
-377 FTEFGKTLISL
+377 FTEFGKTLVSL

-409 VLGIESITRE
+409 VLGIESITQE
-419 NFPHLRNLYLNK
+419 NFPYLRSLYLNK

-440 LSAYTDKK
+440 LSAYKGK
-448 DEKLGFRWTTGFGA
+448 DDKLGFRWTTGYGGD
-462 GFLTPAE
+462 GFPGPSD
-469 GYNNSYFKELLKWE
+469 GYDNTYFKELLQWE
-483 ELECLSLS
+483 NLEYLSLS

-496 GQLPSDAEVKQLLG
+496 GELPLDQDLLDLG
-510 ADKVYTESYIQNAAY
+510 IKPYTDVDIENAAN
-525 KDTIS
+525 KDTIE
-530 IQDAEKYLLANGG
+530 DAKEYLIG
-543 APRVWPKMKS
+543 APKVWPRMKK
-553 LSLNLNFMTGQLPDW
+553 LSLNLNFMTGKLPDW

-574 LTFWDPFTMI
+574 LSFWDPFTMI
-584 FQQELSTTAS
+584 FQQELSTTSS
-594 KAKNTKGEVITTFSN
+594 KAKNTKGEVITKFSN

-615 NYGVEDDG
+615 NYGLDEEG
-623 ITRKMSYYEMYP
+623 KPKTSYYEMYP
-635 KRKPQITD
+635 LRKPQITD